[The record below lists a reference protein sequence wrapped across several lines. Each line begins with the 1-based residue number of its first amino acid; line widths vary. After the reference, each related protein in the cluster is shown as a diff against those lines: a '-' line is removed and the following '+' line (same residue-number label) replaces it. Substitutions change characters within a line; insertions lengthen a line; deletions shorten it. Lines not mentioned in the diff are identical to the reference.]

1 MDLLTMSLSAA
12 VMIAAIV
19 ILRALLIDRLPKT
32 TFLILWAV
40 VLLRLLVPVS
50 VPSAWSVY
58 SLLQPKQQSI
68 QTVQEESTVLPQVE
82 PVVSQPSAITTEPV
96 TPAVDSATGEAEE
109 ITATPARQESS
120 SPTVQQSTPTEQP
133 PQAEETKPAISL
145 PVEPSALIWGVGAAA
160 LGLYF
165 VVGYWRATREFD
177 MSLPVEHPFC
187 GEWLQRQK
195 EKMPLR
201 RQIRIRQFDRIGTP
215 LTYGVRRPTIL
226 LPNQTLEEQPK
237 TLTYILTHEYV
248 HIRRFDCVS
257 KLLLSAALC
266 LHWFN
271 PLVWVMYVLANRDLE
286 LSCDE
291 MVLRLLGIENRSAYA
306 MALLEME
313 EKRSGFGALYS
324 AFGKNAIEERIGA
337 IMKMKKRSLLSVV
350 MAVVLVFTLTACLAT
365 SPVEEETSAQTAEE
379 KNTIESETV
388 SVTSELTEKEKNQIG
403 WEYNR
408 KWQLADYIPYGFAY
422 NEETE
427 KWQYQGLDVH
437 AFLDPE
443 KDIHLINDEPGL
455 SFLATYDENGKLNIQ
470 RIDRETAG
478 KLYIEYFG
486 SPILYDNRIDLYKDN
501 PDTIFVGQWSEY
513 DKRSGA
519 DGYLEF
525 GLSLDM
531 ESNLVYNG
539 ELVRYFIDGVTYDF
553 HDGDCMLDR
562 DLADRQSELC
572 AYIYEYYNPEGT
584 VDLYAVYA
592 EQEREDSNP
601 RGLGNLIG
609 IKEFEPSVLEGKQF
623 QLVDI
628 KEREELNR
636 KVENL
641 SWDDMLEKLS
651 ALEAQGITY
660 ETIGEGIQMYYND
673 YPVTRLT
680 YTDGQMLDSFVF
692 TSVNPPEPNEA
703 SISMSVNVRPD
714 GEVRIK
720 EGMPFSGVLAR
731 YGEYGILY
739 DEEKGA
745 WVYRDQVIRYFIDGV
760 NGQFPLLLRDDG
772 EISLKVNYNANHYI
786 SGLETIPDEQAQ
798 ALWEQAEA
806 ADGQTEQTEST
817 EQPAQPAQTQQLAA
831 DTTTAAAPIA
841 PVKETTMVE
850 DVNHYG
856 DTNSRRYWA
865 QEGTPVT
872 CSVAGEVVA
881 SGWESGYGNRVQV
894 QDASGIIWT
903 YAHLKEISAQ
913 QGDQLQAGEQLGT
926 VGHTGNAGSP
936 TTYCLGLYAEKD
948 GQELNVAQ
956 LFARGEEISL

>member
-96 TPAVDSATGEAEE
+96 TPAVDSAAGEAEE
-109 ITATPARQESS
+109 ITTAPTQQPSAA
-120 SPTVQQSTPTEQP
+120 PTVQQSTPTEQP
-133 PQAEETKPAISL
+133 PQAEEKTKPAISL
-145 PVEPSALIWGVGAAA
+145 PVEPAALIWGVGAAA

-187 GEWLQRQK
+187 GEWLRRQK

-337 IMKMKKRSLLSVV
+337 IMKMKKRSLLSAV

-365 SPVEEETSAQTAEE
+365 SPVEEETSAQTA
-379 KNTIESETV
+379 SEIAW
-388 SVTSELTEKEKNQIG
+388 Q
-403 WEYNR
+403 YNR
-408 KWQLADYIPYGFAY
+408 ENLLWNYIPYGFEF
-422 NEETE
+422 NQERN
-427 KWQYQGLDVH
+427 KWQYQNVDVH
-437 AFLDPE
+437 YFLDE
-443 KDIHLINDEPGL
+443 KKG
-455 SFLATYDENGKLNIQ
+455 
-470 RIDRETAG
+470 
-478 KLYIEYFG
+478 IEYYTEESGISFRAVYLDDGRLILTQLNRQEADDLYFQGG
-486 SPILYDNRIDLYKDN
+486 SSPVRYDNRYDLYENDKDS
-501 PDTIFVGQWSEY
+501 IYVGQWEESVKQFRATRY
-513 DKRSGA
+513 VDFGMTMDTRSH
-519 DGYLEF
+519 L
-525 GLSLDM
+525 L
-531 ESNLVYNG
+531 YNG

-562 DLADRQSELC
+562 DLADRQSERC
-572 AYIYEYYNPEGT
+572 AYLYEYYNPEGT

-592 EQEREDSNP
+592 EQEREDSSP

-609 IKEFEPSVLEGKQF
+609 IEEFEPSVLEGKTFKTLDLQ
-623 QLVDI
+623 QRD
-628 KEREELNR
+628 EDTQNGRH
-636 KVENL
+636 L
-641 SWDDMLEKLS
+641 SWTLMVRKLD
-651 ALEAQGITY
+651 ALEEYGVTY
-660 ETIGEGIQMYYND
+660 EEVGEGIQMYYDGYLVNSLMYSDND
-673 YPVTRLT
+673 VPH
-680 YTDGQMLDSFVF
+680 YTF
-692 TSVNPPEPNEA
+692 TSVPQESA
-703 SISMSVNVRPD
+703 RRATLAINVD
-714 GEVRIK
+714 VSSSGEVEITNDWPLVGSIVQFRN
-720 EGMPFSGVLAR
+720 
-731 YGEYGILY
+731 YGIAY
-739 DEEKGA
+739 DKEKKA
-745 WVYRDQVIRYFIDGV
+745 WAYNGQIIKYFIDGV
-760 NGQFPLLLRDDG
+760 DGQFPFLLRDDG
-772 EISLKVNYNANHYI
+772 EINLKVNYDENHYI
-786 SGLETIPDEQAQ
+786 SGLEKISDEQAQ

-806 ADGQTEQTEST
+806 ADGQPVQTEST
-817 EQPAQPAQTQQLAA
+817 EQTAQTQQLAA

-850 DVNHYG
+850 DVNHAG

>member
-1 MDLLTMSLSAA
+1 MDLLTMSISAA

-58 SLLQPKQQSI
+58 SLLQPRQQAI

-96 TPAVDSATGEAEE
+96 TPAVDSAAGEAEE
-109 ITATPARQESS
+109 ITTAPTQQPSAA
-120 SPTVQQSTPTEQP
+120 PTVQQSTPTEQP
-133 PQAEETKPAISL
+133 PQAEEKTKPAISL

-187 GEWLQRQK
+187 GEWLRRQK

-215 LTYGVRRPTIL
+215 LTYGVRKPTIL

-257 KLLLSAALC
+257 KLLLSAALS

-365 SPVEEETSAQTAEE
+365 SPVEEETSAQTA
-379 KNTIESETV
+379 SEIAW
-388 SVTSELTEKEKNQIG
+388 Q
-403 WEYNR
+403 YNR
-408 KWQLADYIPYGFAY
+408 ENLLWNYIPYGFEF
-422 NEETE
+422 NQERN
-427 KWQYQGLDVH
+427 KWQYQNVDVH
-437 AFLDPE
+437 YFLDE
-443 KDIHLINDEPGL
+443 KKG
-455 SFLATYDENGKLNIQ
+455 
-470 RIDRETAG
+470 
-478 KLYIEYFG
+478 IEYYTEESGISFRAVYLDDGRLILTRLNRQEADDLYFQGG
-486 SPILYDNRIDLYKDN
+486 SSPVRYDNRYDLYENDKDS
-501 PDTIFVGQWSEY
+501 IYVGQWEESVKQFRATRY
-513 DKRSGA
+513 VDFGMTMDTRSH
-519 DGYLEF
+519 L
-525 GLSLDM
+525 L
-531 ESNLVYNG
+531 YNG

-562 DLADRQSELC
+562 DLADRQSERC
-572 AYIYEYYNPEGT
+572 AYLYEYYNPEGT

-592 EQEREDSNP
+592 EQEREDSSP

-609 IKEFEPSVLEGKQF
+609 IEEFEPSVLEGKTFKTLDLQ
-623 QLVDI
+623 QRD
-628 KEREELNR
+628 EDTQNGRH
-636 KVENL
+636 L
-641 SWDDMLEKLS
+641 SWTLMARKLD
-651 ALEAQGITY
+651 ALEEYGVTY
-660 ETIGEGIQMYYND
+660 EEVGEGIQMYYDGYLVNSLMYSDND
-673 YPVTRLT
+673 VPH
-680 YTDGQMLDSFVF
+680 YTF
-692 TSVNPPEPNEA
+692 TSVPQESA
-703 SISMSVNVRPD
+703 RRATLAINVD
-714 GEVRIK
+714 VSSSGEVEITNDWPLVGSIVQFRN
-720 EGMPFSGVLAR
+720 
-731 YGEYGILY
+731 YGIAY
-739 DEEKGA
+739 DKEKKA
-745 WVYRDQVIRYFIDGV
+745 WAYNGQIIKYFIDGV
-760 NGQFPLLLRDDG
+760 DGQFPFLLRDDG
-772 EISLKVNYNANHYI
+772 EINLKVNYDENHYI
-786 SGLETIPDEQAQ
+786 SGLEKISDEQAQ

-806 ADGQTEQTEST
+806 ADGQPVQTEST
-817 EQPAQPAQTQQLAA
+817 EQTAQTQQFAA

>member
-1 MDLLTMSLSAA
+1 MDLLTMSISAA

-58 SLLQPKQQSI
+58 SLLQPRQQAI

-96 TPAVDSATGEAEE
+96 TPAVDSAAGEAEE
-109 ITATPARQESS
+109 ITTAPTQQPSAA
-120 SPTVQQSTPTEQP
+120 PTVQQSTPTEQP
-133 PQAEETKPAISL
+133 PQAEEKTKPAISL
-145 PVEPSALIWGVGAAA
+145 PVSPAALIWGVGAAA

-165 VVGYWRATREFD
+165 AVGYWRATREFA

-187 GEWLQRQK
+187 GEWLRRQK
-195 EKMPLR
+195 ERMPLR
-201 RQIRIRQFDRIGTP
+201 RKIRIRQFDRIGTP

-337 IMKMKKRSLLSVV
+337 IMKMKKRSLLSAV

-365 SPVEEETSAQTAEE
+365 SPVEEETSAPAAEE
-379 KNTIESETV
+379 KNTIESETM
-388 SVTSELTEKEKNQIG
+388 SAISDLTEEEKNHIG

-408 KWQLADYIPYGFAY
+408 KWLLWDYTAYGFTY

-470 RIDRETAG
+470 RIDRKTAG

-584 VDLYAVYA
+584 VDLYTVYA

-628 KEREELNR
+628 EEREQR
-636 KVENL
+636 KQEEEVL
-641 SWDDMLEKLS
+641 SWDEKLEKLD
-651 ALEAQGITY
+651 ALKEYGVTY
-660 ETIGEGIQMYYND
+660 EKIDEGIQMHYQGYLVN
-673 YPVTRLT
+673 RLV
-680 YTDGQMLDSFVF
+680 YAGADVPHSFTL
-692 TSVNPPEPNEA
+692 TSVGVPMERRA
-703 SISMSVNVRPD
+703 SMSVYVD
-714 GEVRIK
+714 VFSSGEVKITNDWPLVGSIVQFRNY
-720 EGMPFSGVLAR
+720 GVA
-731 YGEYGILY
+731 Y
-739 DEEKGA
+739 DEEKNA
-745 WVYRDQVIRYFIDGV
+745 WAYNGQIIKYFIDGV
-760 NGQFPLLLRDDG
+760 DGQFPFLLRDDG
-772 EISLKVNYNANHYI
+772 EINLKVNYDENHYI
-786 SGLETIPDEQAQ
+786 SGLEKISDEQAQ

-806 ADGQTEQTEST
+806 ADSQTEQT
-817 EQPAQPAQTQQLAA
+817 AQPAQMQQPAA

>member
-96 TPAVDSATGEAEE
+96 TPAVDSTAGEAEE
-109 ITATPARQESS
+109 ITAAPARQESS

-133 PQAEETKPAISL
+133 PQAEEEKTKPAISL

-187 GEWLQRQK
+187 GEWLRRQK

-365 SPVEEETSAQTAEE
+365 SPVEEETSAPAAEE
-379 KNTIESETV
+379 KDIIESETV

-408 KWQLADYIPYGFAY
+408 KWLLWDYTAYGFTY

-443 KDIHLINDEPGL
+443 KDVHLINDEPGL

-584 VDLYAVYA
+584 VDLYTVYA

-641 SWDDMLEKLS
+641 SWDEMLEKLDS
-651 ALEAQGITY
+651 LEVQGITY
-660 ETIGEGIQMYYND
+660 ETIGEGIQMYYNG
-673 YPVTRLT
+673 YPVTQLT
-680 YTDGQMLDSFVF
+680 YRDNETLGYQTF
-692 TSVNPPEPNEA
+692 TSVNPPESTRA
-703 SISMSVNVRPD
+703 SVTVRVNVRSD
-714 GEVRIK
+714 GEVQIEQGKPGGAEMWKVDGRI
-720 EGMPFSGVLAR
+720 F
-731 YGEYGILY
+731 Y
-739 DEEKGA
+739 DEEQGI
-745 WVYRDQVIRYFIDGV
+745 WTYQDQVIRYFVNGV
-760 NGQFPLLLRDDG
+760 DGQFPTLLQEDG
-772 EISLKVNYNANHYI
+772 TVSVRVIYDENNYI
-786 SGLETIPDEQAQ
+786 SGLETIPNEQAQ

-806 ADGQTEQTEST
+806 ADGQPVQTEST
-817 EQPAQPAQTQQLAA
+817 EQTAQTQQLAA

>member
-58 SLLQPKQQSI
+58 SLLQPRQQAI

-96 TPAVDSATGEAEE
+96 TPAVDSAAGEAEE

-120 SPTVQQSTPTEQP
+120 SPTVQQSTPTEQQ
-133 PQAEETKPAISL
+133 PQAEEETKPAISL

-187 GEWLQRQK
+187 GEWLRRQK

-365 SPVEEETSAQTAEE
+365 SPVEEETSAQTA
-379 KNTIESETV
+379 SEIAW
-388 SVTSELTEKEKNQIG
+388 Q
-403 WEYNR
+403 YNR
-408 KWQLADYIPYGFAY
+408 ENLLWNYIPYGFEF
-422 NEETE
+422 NQERN
-427 KWQYQGLDVH
+427 KWQYQNVDVH
-437 AFLDPE
+437 YFLDE
-443 KDIHLINDEPGL
+443 KKG
-455 SFLATYDENGKLNIQ
+455 
-470 RIDRETAG
+470 
-478 KLYIEYFG
+478 IEYYTEESGISFRAVYLDDGRLILTQLNRQEADDLYFQGG
-486 SPILYDNRIDLYKDN
+486 SSPVRYDNRYDLYENDKDS
-501 PDTIFVGQWSEY
+501 IYVGQWEESVKQFRATRY
-513 DKRSGA
+513 VDFGMTMDTRSH
-519 DGYLEF
+519 L
-525 GLSLDM
+525 L
-531 ESNLVYNG
+531 YNG

-562 DLADRQSELC
+562 DLADRQSERC
-572 AYIYEYYNPEGT
+572 AYLYEYYNPEGT

-609 IKEFEPSVLEGKQF
+609 IEEFEPSVLEGKTFKMLDLQ
-623 QLVDI
+623 QRD
-628 KEREELNR
+628 EDTQNGRH
-636 KVENL
+636 L
-641 SWDDMLEKLS
+641 SWTLMVRKLD
-651 ALEAQGITY
+651 ALEEYGVTY
-660 ETIGEGIQMYYND
+660 EEVGEGIQMYYDGYLVNSLMYSDND
-673 YPVTRLT
+673 VPH
-680 YTDGQMLDSFVF
+680 YTF
-692 TSVNPPEPNEA
+692 TSVPQESA
-703 SISMSVNVRPD
+703 RRATLAINVD
-714 GEVRIK
+714 VSSSGEVEISNDWPLVGSIVQFRN
-720 EGMPFSGVLAR
+720 
-731 YGEYGILY
+731 YGIAY
-739 DEEKGA
+739 DKEKKA
-745 WVYRDQVIRYFIDGV
+745 WAYNGQIIKYFIDGV
-760 NGQFPLLLRDDG
+760 DGQFPFLLRDDG
-772 EISLKVNYNANHYI
+772 EINLKVNYDENHYI

-806 ADGQTEQTEST
+806 ADGQTGQTEPT
-817 EQPAQPAQTQQLAA
+817 VQPTQTQQLAT

>member
-96 TPAVDSATGEAEE
+96 TPAVDSAAGEAEE

-120 SPTVQQSTPTEQP
+120 SPTVQQSIPTEQP

-145 PVEPSALIWGVGAAA
+145 PVEPSALIWGIGAAA

-165 VVGYWRATREFD
+165 VVGYWRTTREFD

-365 SPVEEETSAQTAEE
+365 SPVEEETSAQTA
-379 KNTIESETV
+379 SEIAW
-388 SVTSELTEKEKNQIG
+388 Q
-403 WEYNR
+403 YNR
-408 KWQLADYIPYGFAY
+408 ENLLWNYIPYGFEF
-422 NEETE
+422 NQERN
-427 KWQYQGLDVH
+427 KWQYQNVDVH
-437 AFLDPE
+437 YFLDE
-443 KDIHLINDEPGL
+443 KKG
-455 SFLATYDENGKLNIQ
+455 
-470 RIDRETAG
+470 
-478 KLYIEYFG
+478 IEYYTEESGISFRAVYLDDGRLILTQLNRQEADDLYFQGG
-486 SPILYDNRIDLYKDN
+486 SSPVRYDNRYDLYENDKDS
-501 PDTIFVGQWSEY
+501 IYVGQWEESVKQFRATRY
-513 DKRSGA
+513 VDFGMTMDTRSH
-519 DGYLEF
+519 L
-525 GLSLDM
+525 L
-531 ESNLVYNG
+531 YNG

-562 DLADRQSELC
+562 DLADRQSERC
-572 AYIYEYYNPEGT
+572 AYLYEYYNPEGT

-592 EQEREDSNP
+592 EQEREDSSP

-609 IKEFEPSVLEGKQF
+609 IEEFEPSVLEGKTFKTLDLQ
-623 QLVDI
+623 QRD
-628 KEREELNR
+628 EDTQNGRH
-636 KVENL
+636 L
-641 SWDDMLEKLS
+641 SWTLMVRKLD
-651 ALEAQGITY
+651 ALEEYGVTY
-660 ETIGEGIQMYYND
+660 EEVGEGIQMYYDGYLVNSLMYSDND
-673 YPVTRLT
+673 VPH
-680 YTDGQMLDSFVF
+680 YTF
-692 TSVNPPEPNEA
+692 TSVPQESA
-703 SISMSVNVRPD
+703 RRATLAINVD
-714 GEVRIK
+714 VSSSGEVEISNDWPLVGSIVQFRNY
-720 EGMPFSGVLAR
+720 GVA
-731 YGEYGILY
+731 Y
-739 DEEKGA
+739 DEEKNA
-745 WVYRDQVIRYFIDGV
+745 WAYNGQIIKYFIDGV
-760 NGQFPLLLRDDG
+760 DGQFPFLLRDDG
-772 EISLKVNYNANHYI
+772 EINLKVNYDENHYI
-786 SGLETIPDEQAQ
+786 SGLEKISDEQAQ

-806 ADGQTEQTEST
+806 ADSQTEQT
-817 EQPAQPAQTQQLAA
+817 AQPAQMQQPAA

>member
-1 MDLLTMSLSAA
+1 MDLLTMSFSAA

-58 SLLQPKQQSI
+58 SLLQPRQQAI

-82 PVVSQPSAITTEPV
+82 PVVSQPSAITTEPAA
-96 TPAVDSATGEAEE
+96 PAVDSAAGEAEE
-109 ITATPARQESS
+109 ITTAPTQQPSAA
-120 SPTVQQSTPTEQP
+120 PTVQQSTPTEQP
-133 PQAEETKPAISL
+133 PQAEEKTKPAISL

-195 EKMPLR
+195 ERMPLR

-337 IMKMKKRSLLSVV
+337 IMKMKKRSLLSAV

-365 SPVEEETSAQTAEE
+365 SPVEEETSAQTA
-379 KNTIESETV
+379 SEIAW
-388 SVTSELTEKEKNQIG
+388 Q
-403 WEYNR
+403 YNR
-408 KWQLADYIPYGFAY
+408 ENLLWNYIPYGFEF
-422 NEETE
+422 NQERN
-427 KWQYQGLDVH
+427 KWQYQNVDVH
-437 AFLDPE
+437 YFLDE
-443 KDIHLINDEPGL
+443 KKG
-455 SFLATYDENGKLNIQ
+455 
-470 RIDRETAG
+470 
-478 KLYIEYFG
+478 IEYYTEESGISFRAVYLDDGRLILTQLNRQEADDLYFQGG
-486 SPILYDNRIDLYKDN
+486 SSPVRYDNRYDLYENDKDS
-501 PDTIFVGQWSEY
+501 IYVGQWEESVKQFRATRY
-513 DKRSGA
+513 VDFGMTMDTRSH
-519 DGYLEF
+519 L
-525 GLSLDM
+525 L
-531 ESNLVYNG
+531 YNG

-562 DLADRQSELC
+562 DLADRQSERC
-572 AYIYEYYNPEGT
+572 AYLYEYYNPEGT

-592 EQEREDSNP
+592 EQEREDSSP

-609 IKEFEPSVLEGKQF
+609 IEEFEPSVLEGKTFKTLDLQ
-623 QLVDI
+623 QRD
-628 KEREELNR
+628 EDTQNGRH
-636 KVENL
+636 L
-641 SWDDMLEKLS
+641 SWTLMVRKLD
-651 ALEAQGITY
+651 ALEEYGVTY
-660 ETIGEGIQMYYND
+660 EEVGEGIQMYYDGYLVNSLMYSDND
-673 YPVTRLT
+673 VPH
-680 YTDGQMLDSFVF
+680 YTF
-692 TSVNPPEPNEA
+692 TSVPQESA
-703 SISMSVNVRPD
+703 RRATLAINVD
-714 GEVRIK
+714 VSSSGEVEITNDWPLVGSIVQFRN
-720 EGMPFSGVLAR
+720 
-731 YGEYGILY
+731 YGIAY
-739 DEEKGA
+739 DKEKKA
-745 WVYRDQVIRYFIDGV
+745 WAYNGQIIKYFIDGV
-760 NGQFPLLLRDDG
+760 DGQFPFLLRDDG
-772 EISLKVNYNANHYI
+772 EINLKVNYDENHYI
-786 SGLETIPDEQAQ
+786 SGLEKISDEQAQ

-806 ADGQTEQTEST
+806 ADGQPVQTEST
-817 EQPAQPAQTQQLAA
+817 EQTAQTQQLAA

-850 DVNHYG
+850 DVNHAG

>member
-58 SLLQPKQQSI
+58 SLLQPKQQAI

-96 TPAVDSATGEAEE
+96 TPAVDSAAGEAEE

-120 SPTVQQSTPTEQP
+120 SPTVQQSTPTEQQ
-133 PQAEETKPAISL
+133 PQAEEKTKPAISL
-145 PVEPSALIWGVGAAA
+145 PLEPSALIWGVGAAA

-165 VVGYWRATREFD
+165 VVGYWRTTREFD

-365 SPVEEETSAQTAEE
+365 SPVEEETSAQTA
-379 KNTIESETV
+379 SEIAW
-388 SVTSELTEKEKNQIG
+388 Q
-403 WEYNR
+403 YNR
-408 KWQLADYIPYGFAY
+408 ENLLWNYIPYGFEF
-422 NEETE
+422 NQERN
-427 KWQYQGLDVH
+427 KWQYQNVDVH
-437 AFLDPE
+437 YFLDE
-443 KDIHLINDEPGL
+443 KKG
-455 SFLATYDENGKLNIQ
+455 
-470 RIDRETAG
+470 
-478 KLYIEYFG
+478 IEYYTEESGISFRAVYLDDGRLILTQLNRQEADDLYFQGG
-486 SPILYDNRIDLYKDN
+486 SSPVRYDNRYDLYENDKDS
-501 PDTIFVGQWSEY
+501 IYVGQWEESVKQFRATRY
-513 DKRSGA
+513 VDFGMTMDTRSH
-519 DGYLEF
+519 L
-525 GLSLDM
+525 L
-531 ESNLVYNG
+531 YNG

-562 DLADRQSELC
+562 DLADRQSERC
-572 AYIYEYYNPEGT
+572 AFLYEYYNPEGT

-609 IKEFEPSVLEGKQF
+609 IEEFEPSVLEGKTFKTLDLQ
-623 QLVDI
+623 QRDEDTQNG
-628 KEREELNR
+628 KH
-636 KVENL
+636 L
-641 SWDDMLEKLS
+641 SWTLMVRKLD
-651 ALEAQGITY
+651 ALEEYGVTY
-660 ETIGEGIQMYYND
+660 EEVGEGIQMYYDGYLVNSLMYSDND
-673 YPVTRLT
+673 VPH
-680 YTDGQMLDSFVF
+680 YTF
-692 TSVNPPEPNEA
+692 TSVPQESA
-703 SISMSVNVRPD
+703 RRATLAINVD
-714 GEVRIK
+714 VSSGGEVEITNDWPLVGSIVQFRN
-720 EGMPFSGVLAR
+720 
-731 YGEYGILY
+731 YGIAY
-739 DEEKGA
+739 DKEKKA
-745 WVYRDQVIRYFIDGV
+745 WAYNGQIIKYFIDGV
-760 NGQFPLLLRDDG
+760 DGQFPFLLRDDG
-772 EISLKVNYNANHYI
+772 EINLKVNYDENHYI
-786 SGLETIPDEQAQ
+786 SGLEKIPDEQAQ

>member
-82 PVVSQPSAITTEPV
+82 PVVSQPSAITTEPAA
-96 TPAVDSATGEAEE
+96 PAVDSAAGEAEE

-133 PQAEETKPAISL
+133 PQAEEKTKPAISL

-365 SPVEEETSAQTAEE
+365 SPVEEETSAQTA
-379 KNTIESETV
+379 SEIAW
-388 SVTSELTEKEKNQIG
+388 Q
-403 WEYNR
+403 YNR
-408 KWQLADYIPYGFAY
+408 ENLLWDYIPYGFEF
-422 NEETE
+422 NQERN
-427 KWQYQGLDVH
+427 KWQYQNVDVH
-437 AFLDPE
+437 YFLDE
-443 KDIHLINDEPGL
+443 KKG
-455 SFLATYDENGKLNIQ
+455 
-470 RIDRETAG
+470 
-478 KLYIEYFG
+478 IEYYTEESGISFRAVYLDDG
-486 SPILYDNRIDLYKDN
+486 RLILTQLNRQEADDLYFQGRSSPVRYDNRYDLYENDKDS
-501 PDTIFVGQWSEY
+501 IYVGQWEESVKQFRATRY
-513 DKRSGA
+513 VDFGMTMDTRSH
-519 DGYLEF
+519 L
-525 GLSLDM
+525 L
-531 ESNLVYNG
+531 YNG

-562 DLADRQSELC
+562 DLADRQSERC
-572 AYIYEYYNPEGT
+572 AYLYEYYNPEGT

-592 EQEREDSNP
+592 EQEREDSSP

-609 IKEFEPSVLEGKQF
+609 IEEFEPSVLEGKTFKTLDLQ
-623 QLVDI
+623 QRD
-628 KEREELNR
+628 EDTQNGRH
-636 KVENL
+636 L
-641 SWDDMLEKLS
+641 SWTLMARKLD
-651 ALEAQGITY
+651 ALEEYGVTY
-660 ETIGEGIQMYYND
+660 EEVGEGIQMYYDGYLVNSLMYSDND
-673 YPVTRLT
+673 VPH
-680 YTDGQMLDSFVF
+680 YTF
-692 TSVNPPEPNEA
+692 TSVPQESA
-703 SISMSVNVRPD
+703 RRATLAINVD
-714 GEVRIK
+714 VSSSGEVEITNDWPLVGSIVQFRN
-720 EGMPFSGVLAR
+720 
-731 YGEYGILY
+731 YGIAY
-739 DEEKGA
+739 DKEKKA
-745 WVYRDQVIRYFIDGV
+745 WAYNGQIIKYFIDGV
-760 NGQFPLLLRDDG
+760 DGQFPFLLRDDG
-772 EISLKVNYNANHYI
+772 EINLKVNYDENHYI
-786 SGLETIPDEQAQ
+786 SGLEKISNEQAQ

>member
-32 TFLILWAV
+32 TFLIFWAV

-58 SLLQPKQQSI
+58 SLLQPRQQAI

-96 TPAVDSATGEAEE
+96 TPAVDSAAGEAEE

-133 PQAEETKPAISL
+133 PQAEEETKPAISL

-187 GEWLQRQK
+187 GEWLRRQK

-215 LTYGVRRPTIL
+215 LTYGVRKPTIL

-365 SPVEEETSAQTAEE
+365 SPVEEETSAQTA
-379 KNTIESETV
+379 SEIAW
-388 SVTSELTEKEKNQIG
+388 Q
-403 WEYNR
+403 YNR
-408 KWQLADYIPYGFAY
+408 ENLLWDYIPYGFEF
-422 NEETE
+422 NQERN
-427 KWQYQGLDVH
+427 KWQYQNVDVH
-437 AFLDPE
+437 YFLDE
-443 KDIHLINDEPGL
+443 KKG
-455 SFLATYDENGKLNIQ
+455 
-470 RIDRETAG
+470 
-478 KLYIEYFG
+478 IEYYTEESGISFRAVYLDDG
-486 SPILYDNRIDLYKDN
+486 RLILTQLNRQEADDLYFQGRSSPVRYDNRYDLYENDKDS
-501 PDTIFVGQWSEY
+501 IYVGQWEESVKQFRATRY
-513 DKRSGA
+513 VDFGMTMDTRSH
-519 DGYLEF
+519 L
-525 GLSLDM
+525 L
-531 ESNLVYNG
+531 YNG

-562 DLADRQSELC
+562 DLADRQSERC
-572 AYIYEYYNPEGT
+572 AYLYEYYNPEGT

-592 EQEREDSNP
+592 EQEREDSSP

-609 IKEFEPSVLEGKQF
+609 IEEFEPSVLEGKTFKTLDLQ
-623 QLVDI
+623 QRD
-628 KEREELNR
+628 EDTQNGRH
-636 KVENL
+636 L
-641 SWDDMLEKLS
+641 SWTLMARKLD
-651 ALEAQGITY
+651 ALEEYGVTY
-660 ETIGEGIQMYYND
+660 EEVGEGIQMYYDGYLVNSLMYSDND
-673 YPVTRLT
+673 VPH
-680 YTDGQMLDSFVF
+680 YTF
-692 TSVNPPEPNEA
+692 TSVPQESA
-703 SISMSVNVRPD
+703 RRATLAINVD
-714 GEVRIK
+714 VSSSGEVEITNDWPLVGSIVQFRN
-720 EGMPFSGVLAR
+720 
-731 YGEYGILY
+731 YGIAY
-739 DEEKGA
+739 DKEKKA
-745 WVYRDQVIRYFIDGV
+745 WAYNGQIIKYFIDGV
-760 NGQFPLLLRDDG
+760 DGQFPFLLRDDG
-772 EISLKVNYNANHYI
+772 EINLKVNYDENHYI
-786 SGLETIPDEQAQ
+786 SGLEKISDEQAQ

-806 ADGQTEQTEST
+806 ADGQPVQTEST
-817 EQPAQPAQTQQLAA
+817 EQTAQTQQFAA

-850 DVNHYG
+850 DVSHAG

-894 QDASGIIWT
+894 QDASGITWT

>member
-96 TPAVDSATGEAEE
+96 TPAVDSAAGEAEE

-120 SPTVQQSTPTEQP
+120 SPTVQQSIPTEQP

-145 PVEPSALIWGVGAAA
+145 PVEPSALIWGIGAAA

-165 VVGYWRATREFD
+165 VVGYWRTTREFD

-350 MAVVLVFTLTACLAT
+350 MAVVLVFTMTACLAT
-365 SPVEEETSAQTAEE
+365 SPVEEETSAQTA
-379 KNTIESETV
+379 SEIAW
-388 SVTSELTEKEKNQIG
+388 Q
-403 WEYNR
+403 YNR
-408 KWQLADYIPYGFAY
+408 ENLLWNYIPYGFEF
-422 NEETE
+422 NQERN
-427 KWQYQGLDVH
+427 KWQYQNVDVH
-437 AFLDPE
+437 YFLDE
-443 KDIHLINDEPGL
+443 KKG
-455 SFLATYDENGKLNIQ
+455 
-470 RIDRETAG
+470 
-478 KLYIEYFG
+478 IEYYTEESGISFRAVYLDDGRLILTQLNRQEADDLYFQGG
-486 SPILYDNRIDLYKDN
+486 SSPVRYDNRYDLYENDKDS
-501 PDTIFVGQWSEY
+501 IYVGQWEESVKQFRATRY
-513 DKRSGA
+513 VDFGMTMDTRSH
-519 DGYLEF
+519 L
-525 GLSLDM
+525 L
-531 ESNLVYNG
+531 YNG

-562 DLADRQSELC
+562 DLADRQSERC
-572 AYIYEYYNPEGT
+572 AYLYEYYNPEGT

-592 EQEREDSNP
+592 EQEREDSSP

-609 IKEFEPSVLEGKQF
+609 IEEFEPSVLEGKTFKTLDLQ
-623 QLVDI
+623 QRD
-628 KEREELNR
+628 EDTQNGRH
-636 KVENL
+636 L
-641 SWDDMLEKLS
+641 SWTLMVRKLD
-651 ALEAQGITY
+651 ALEEYGVTY
-660 ETIGEGIQMYYND
+660 EEVGEGIQMYYDGYLVNSLMYSDND
-673 YPVTRLT
+673 VPH
-680 YTDGQMLDSFVF
+680 YTF
-692 TSVNPPEPNEA
+692 TSVPQESA
-703 SISMSVNVRPD
+703 RRATLAINVD
-714 GEVRIK
+714 VSSSGEVEITNDWPLVGSIVQFRN
-720 EGMPFSGVLAR
+720 
-731 YGEYGILY
+731 YGIAY
-739 DEEKGA
+739 DKEQKA
-745 WVYRDQVIRYFIDGV
+745 WAYNGQIIKYFIDGV
-760 NGQFPLLLRDDG
+760 DGQFPFLLRDDG
-772 EISLKVNYNANHYI
+772 EINLKVNYDENHYI
-786 SGLETIPDEQAQ
+786 SGLEKISDEQAQ

-806 ADGQTEQTEST
+806 ADSQTGQTEPTV
-817 EQPAQPAQTQQLAA
+817 QPTQTQQLAT

-894 QDASGIIWT
+894 QDASGITWT

>member
-82 PVVSQPSAITTEPV
+82 PVVSQPSAITTEPAA
-96 TPAVDSATGEAEE
+96 PAVDSAAGEAEE

-120 SPTVQQSTPTEQP
+120 SPTVQQSIPTEQP

-337 IMKMKKRSLLSVV
+337 IMKMKKRSLLSAV
-350 MAVVLVFTLTACLAT
+350 MAVVLVFTMTACLAT
-365 SPVEEETSAQTAEE
+365 SPVEEETSAQTAEG

-388 SVTSELTEKEKNQIG
+388 SVTSDLTEEEKNHIG

-408 KWQLADYIPYGFAY
+408 KWLLWDYTAYGFTY

-572 AYIYEYYNPEGT
+572 AYIYEY
-584 VDLYAVYA
+584 
-592 EQEREDSNP
+592 
-601 RGLGNLIG
+601 
-609 IKEFEPSVLEGKQF
+609 
-623 QLVDI
+623 
-628 KEREELNR
+628 
-636 KVENL
+636 
-641 SWDDMLEKLS
+641 
-651 ALEAQGITY
+651 
-660 ETIGEGIQMYYND
+660 
-673 YPVTRLT
+673 
-680 YTDGQMLDSFVF
+680 
-692 TSVNPPEPNEA
+692 
-703 SISMSVNVRPD
+703 
-714 GEVRIK
+714 
-720 EGMPFSGVLAR
+720 
-731 YGEYGILY
+731 
-739 DEEKGA
+739 
-745 WVYRDQVIRYFIDGV
+745 
-760 NGQFPLLLRDDG
+760 
-772 EISLKVNYNANHYI
+772 
-786 SGLETIPDEQAQ
+786 
-798 ALWEQAEA
+798 
-806 ADGQTEQTEST
+806 
-817 EQPAQPAQTQQLAA
+817 
-831 DTTTAAAPIA
+831 
-841 PVKETTMVE
+841 
-850 DVNHYG
+850 
-856 DTNSRRYWA
+856 
-865 QEGTPVT
+865 
-872 CSVAGEVVA
+872 
-881 SGWESGYGNRVQV
+881 
-894 QDASGIIWT
+894 
-903 YAHLKEISAQ
+903 
-913 QGDQLQAGEQLGT
+913 
-926 VGHTGNAGSP
+926 
-936 TTYCLGLYAEKD
+936 
-948 GQELNVAQ
+948 
-956 LFARGEEISL
+956 

>member
-1 MDLLTMSLSAA
+1 MDLLTMSISAA

-58 SLLQPKQQSI
+58 SLLQPRQQAI

-96 TPAVDSATGEAEE
+96 TPAVDSAAGEAEE

-120 SPTVQQSTPTEQP
+120 SPTVQQSIPTEQQL
-133 PQAEETKPAISL
+133 QAEEEKTKPAISL
-145 PVEPSALIWGVGAAA
+145 PVSPAALIWGVGAAA

-187 GEWLQRQK
+187 GEWLRRQK

-215 LTYGVRRPTIL
+215 LTYGVRKPTIL

-306 MALLEME
+306 MTLLEME

-350 MAVVLVFTLTACLAT
+350 MAVVLVFTLAACLAT
-365 SPVEEETSAQTAEE
+365 SPVEEETSAQTA
-379 KNTIESETV
+379 SEIAW
-388 SVTSELTEKEKNQIG
+388 Q
-403 WEYNR
+403 YNR
-408 KWQLADYIPYGFAY
+408 ENLLWNYIPYGFEF
-422 NEETE
+422 NQERN
-427 KWQYQGLDVH
+427 KWQYQNVDVH
-437 AFLDPE
+437 YFLDE
-443 KDIHLINDEPGL
+443 KKG
-455 SFLATYDENGKLNIQ
+455 
-470 RIDRETAG
+470 
-478 KLYIEYFG
+478 IEYYTEESGISFRAVYLDDGRLILTQLNRQEADDLYFQGG
-486 SPILYDNRIDLYKDN
+486 SSPVRYDNRYDLYENDKDS
-501 PDTIFVGQWSEY
+501 IYVGQWEESVKQFRATRY
-513 DKRSGA
+513 VDFGMTMDTRSH
-519 DGYLEF
+519 L
-525 GLSLDM
+525 L
-531 ESNLVYNG
+531 YNG

-562 DLADRQSELC
+562 DLADRQSERC
-572 AYIYEYYNPEGT
+572 AYLYEYYNPEGT

-592 EQEREDSNP
+592 EQEREDSSP

-609 IKEFEPSVLEGKQF
+609 IEEFEPSVLEGKTFKTLDLQ
-623 QLVDI
+623 QRD
-628 KEREELNR
+628 EDTQNGRH
-636 KVENL
+636 L
-641 SWDDMLEKLS
+641 SWTLMVRKLD
-651 ALEAQGITY
+651 ALEEYGVTY
-660 ETIGEGIQMYYND
+660 EEVGEGIQMYYDGYLVNSLMYSDND
-673 YPVTRLT
+673 VPH
-680 YTDGQMLDSFVF
+680 YTF
-692 TSVNPPEPNEA
+692 TSVPQESA
-703 SISMSVNVRPD
+703 RRATLAINVD
-714 GEVRIK
+714 VSSSGEVEITNDWPLVGSIVQFRN
-720 EGMPFSGVLAR
+720 
-731 YGEYGILY
+731 YGIAY
-739 DEEKGA
+739 DKEKKA
-745 WVYRDQVIRYFIDGV
+745 WAYNGQIIKYFIDGV
-760 NGQFPLLLRDDG
+760 DGQFPFLLRDDG
-772 EISLKVNYNANHYI
+772 EINLKVNYDENHYV
-786 SGLETIPDEQAQ
+786 SGLEKISDEQAQ

-806 ADGQTEQTEST
+806 ADGQPVQTEST
-817 EQPAQPAQTQQLAA
+817 EQPVQTQQLAT

-850 DVNHYG
+850 DVSHAG

>member
-96 TPAVDSATGEAEE
+96 TPAVDSAAGEAEE
-109 ITATPARQESS
+109 ITTAPTQQPSAA
-120 SPTVQQSTPTEQP
+120 PTVQQSTPTEQP
-133 PQAEETKPAISL
+133 PQAEEETKPAISL

-187 GEWLQRQK
+187 GEWLRRQK

-337 IMKMKKRSLLSVV
+337 IMKMKKRSLLSAV

-365 SPVEEETSAQTAEE
+365 SPVEEETSAQTA
-379 KNTIESETV
+379 SEIAW
-388 SVTSELTEKEKNQIG
+388 Q
-403 WEYNR
+403 YNR
-408 KWQLADYIPYGFAY
+408 ENLLWNYIPYGFEF
-422 NEETE
+422 NQERN
-427 KWQYQGLDVH
+427 KWQYQNVDVH
-437 AFLDPE
+437 YFLDE
-443 KDIHLINDEPGL
+443 KKG
-455 SFLATYDENGKLNIQ
+455 
-470 RIDRETAG
+470 
-478 KLYIEYFG
+478 IEYYTEESGISFRAVYLDDGRLILTQLNRQEADDLYFQGG
-486 SPILYDNRIDLYKDN
+486 SSPVRYDNRYDLYENDKDS
-501 PDTIFVGQWSEY
+501 IYVGQWEESVKQFRATRY
-513 DKRSGA
+513 VDFGMTMDTRSH
-519 DGYLEF
+519 L
-525 GLSLDM
+525 L
-531 ESNLVYNG
+531 YNG

-562 DLADRQSELC
+562 DLADRQSERC
-572 AYIYEYYNPEGT
+572 AYLYEYYNPEGT

-592 EQEREDSNP
+592 EQEREDSSP

-609 IKEFEPSVLEGKQF
+609 IEEFEPSVLEGKTFKTLDLQ
-623 QLVDI
+623 QRD
-628 KEREELNR
+628 EDTQNGRH
-636 KVENL
+636 L
-641 SWDDMLEKLS
+641 SWTLMVRKLD
-651 ALEAQGITY
+651 ALEEYGVTY
-660 ETIGEGIQMYYND
+660 EEVGEGIQMYYDGYLVNSLMYSDND
-673 YPVTRLT
+673 VPH
-680 YTDGQMLDSFVF
+680 YTF
-692 TSVNPPEPNEA
+692 TSVPQESA
-703 SISMSVNVRPD
+703 RRATLAINVD
-714 GEVRIK
+714 VSSSGEVEITNDWPLVGSIVQFRN
-720 EGMPFSGVLAR
+720 
-731 YGEYGILY
+731 YGIAY
-739 DEEKGA
+739 DKEKKA
-745 WVYRDQVIRYFIDGV
+745 WAYNGQIIKYFIDGV
-760 NGQFPLLLRDDG
+760 DGQFPFLLRDDG
-772 EISLKVNYNANHYI
+772 EINLKVNYDENHYI
-786 SGLETIPDEQAQ
+786 SGLEKISDEQAQ

-806 ADGQTEQTEST
+806 ADGQPVQTEST
-817 EQPAQPAQTQQLAA
+817 EQTAQTQQLAA

-850 DVNHYG
+850 DVNHAG

>member
-1 MDLLTMSLSAA
+1 MDLLTMSISAA

-58 SLLQPKQQSI
+58 SLLQPRQQAI

-96 TPAVDSATGEAEE
+96 TPAVDSAAGEAEE
-109 ITATPARQESS
+109 IATAPTQQPSIT
-120 SPTVQQSTPTEQP
+120 PTVQQSTPTEQQL
-133 PQAEETKPAISL
+133 QAEEEKTKPAIFL

-187 GEWLQRQK
+187 GEWLRRQK

-365 SPVEEETSAQTAEE
+365 SPVEEETSAQTA
-379 KNTIESETV
+379 SEIAW
-388 SVTSELTEKEKNQIG
+388 Q
-403 WEYNR
+403 YNR
-408 KWQLADYIPYGFAY
+408 ENLLWNYIPYGFEF
-422 NEETE
+422 NQERN
-427 KWQYQGLDVH
+427 KWQYQNVDVH
-437 AFLDPE
+437 YFLDE
-443 KDIHLINDEPGL
+443 KKG
-455 SFLATYDENGKLNIQ
+455 
-470 RIDRETAG
+470 
-478 KLYIEYFG
+478 IEYYTEESGISFRAVYLDDGRLILTQLNRQEADDLYFQGG
-486 SPILYDNRIDLYKDN
+486 SSPVRYDNRYDLYENDKDS
-501 PDTIFVGQWSEY
+501 IYVGQWEESVKQFRATRY
-513 DKRSGA
+513 VDFGMTMDTRSH
-519 DGYLEF
+519 L
-525 GLSLDM
+525 L
-531 ESNLVYNG
+531 YNG

-562 DLADRQSELC
+562 DLADRQSERC
-572 AYIYEYYNPEGT
+572 AFLYEYYNPEGT

-592 EQEREDSNP
+592 EQEREDSSP

-609 IKEFEPSVLEGKQF
+609 IEEFEPSVLEGKTFKTLDLQ
-623 QLVDI
+623 QRD
-628 KEREELNR
+628 EDTQNGRH
-636 KVENL
+636 L
-641 SWDDMLEKLS
+641 SWTLMVRKLD
-651 ALEAQGITY
+651 ALEEYGVTY
-660 ETIGEGIQMYYND
+660 EEVGEGIQMYYDGYLVNSLMYSDND
-673 YPVTRLT
+673 VPH
-680 YTDGQMLDSFVF
+680 YTF
-692 TSVNPPEPNEA
+692 TSVPQESA
-703 SISMSVNVRPD
+703 RRATLAINVD
-714 GEVRIK
+714 VSSSGEVEISNDWPLVGSIVQFRN
-720 EGMPFSGVLAR
+720 
-731 YGEYGILY
+731 YGIAY
-739 DEEKGA
+739 DKEKKA
-745 WVYRDQVIRYFIDGV
+745 WAYNGQIIKYFIDGV
-760 NGQFPLLLRDDG
+760 DGQFPFLLRDDG
-772 EISLKVNYNANHYI
+772 EINLKVNYDENHYI
-786 SGLETIPDEQAQ
+786 SGLETIPNEQAQ

-806 ADGQTEQTEST
+806 ADGQPVQTEST
-817 EQPAQPAQTQQLAA
+817 EQPAQTQQLAA

>member
-1 MDLLTMSLSAA
+1 MDLLTMSFSAA

-96 TPAVDSATGEAEE
+96 TPAVDSAAGEAEE
-109 ITATPARQESS
+109 ITATPAQQPSAA
-120 SPTVQQSTPTEQP
+120 PTVQQSTPTEQP
-133 PQAEETKPAISL
+133 PQAEEETKPAISL

-165 VVGYWRATREFD
+165 VVGYWRVTREFD

-187 GEWLQRQK
+187 GEWLRRQK

-337 IMKMKKRSLLSVV
+337 IMKMKKRSLLSAV

-365 SPVEEETSAQTAEE
+365 SPVEEETSAQTA
-379 KNTIESETV
+379 SEIAW
-388 SVTSELTEKEKNQIG
+388 Q
-403 WEYNR
+403 YNR
-408 KWQLADYIPYGFAY
+408 ENLLWNYIPYGFEF
-422 NEETE
+422 NQERN
-427 KWQYQGLDVH
+427 KWQYQNVDVH
-437 AFLDPE
+437 YFLDE
-443 KDIHLINDEPGL
+443 KKG
-455 SFLATYDENGKLNIQ
+455 
-470 RIDRETAG
+470 
-478 KLYIEYFG
+478 IEYYTEESGISFRAVYLDDGRLILTQLNRQEADDLYFQGG
-486 SPILYDNRIDLYKDN
+486 SSPVRYDNRYDLYENDKDS
-501 PDTIFVGQWSEY
+501 IYVGQWEESVKQFRATRY
-513 DKRSGA
+513 VDFGMTMDTRSH
-519 DGYLEF
+519 L
-525 GLSLDM
+525 L
-531 ESNLVYNG
+531 YNG

-562 DLADRQSELC
+562 DLADRQSERC
-572 AYIYEYYNPEGT
+572 AYLYEYYNPEGT

-592 EQEREDSNP
+592 EQEREDSSP

-609 IKEFEPSVLEGKQF
+609 IEEFEPSVLEGKTFKTLDLQ
-623 QLVDI
+623 QRD
-628 KEREELNR
+628 EDTQNGRH
-636 KVENL
+636 L
-641 SWDDMLEKLS
+641 SWTLMVRKLD
-651 ALEAQGITY
+651 ALEEYGVTY
-660 ETIGEGIQMYYND
+660 EEVGEGIQMYYDGYLVNSLMYSDND
-673 YPVTRLT
+673 VPH
-680 YTDGQMLDSFVF
+680 YTF
-692 TSVNPPEPNEA
+692 TSVPQESA
-703 SISMSVNVRPD
+703 RRATLAINVD
-714 GEVRIK
+714 VSSSGEVEITNDWPLVGSIVQFRN
-720 EGMPFSGVLAR
+720 
-731 YGEYGILY
+731 YGIAY
-739 DEEKGA
+739 DKEKKA
-745 WVYRDQVIRYFIDGV
+745 WAYNGQIIKYFIDGV
-760 NGQFPLLLRDDG
+760 DGQFPFLLRDDG
-772 EISLKVNYNANHYI
+772 EINLKVNYDENHYI

-806 ADGQTEQTEST
+806 ADSQTGQTEPTV
-817 EQPAQPAQTQQLAA
+817 QPTQTQQLAT

-850 DVNHYG
+850 DVNHAG

>member
-96 TPAVDSATGEAEE
+96 TPAVDSAAGEAEE

-120 SPTVQQSTPTEQP
+120 SPTVQQSIPTEQP

-145 PVEPSALIWGVGAAA
+145 PVEPSALIWGIGAAA

-165 VVGYWRATREFD
+165 VVGYWRTTREFD

-337 IMKMKKRSLLSVV
+337 IMKMKKRSLLSAV
-350 MAVVLVFTLTACLAT
+350 MAVVLVFTMTACLAT
-365 SPVEEETSAQTAEE
+365 SPVEEETSAQTAEG

-388 SVTSELTEKEKNQIG
+388 SVTSDLTEEEKNHIG

-408 KWQLADYIPYGFAY
+408 KWLLWDYTAYGFTY

-562 DLADRQSELC
+562 DLADRQSERC
-572 AYIYEYYNPEGT
+572 AFLYEYYNPEGT

-609 IKEFEPSVLEGKQF
+609 IEEFEPSVLEGKTFKTLDLQ
-623 QLVDI
+623 QRDEDTQNG
-628 KEREELNR
+628 KH
-636 KVENL
+636 L
-641 SWDDMLEKLS
+641 SWTLMVRKLD
-651 ALEAQGITY
+651 ALEEYGVTY
-660 ETIGEGIQMYYND
+660 EEVGEGIQMYYDGYLVNSLMYSDND
-673 YPVTRLT
+673 VPH
-680 YTDGQMLDSFVF
+680 YTF
-692 TSVNPPEPNEA
+692 TSVPQESA
-703 SISMSVNVRPD
+703 RRATLAINVD
-714 GEVRIK
+714 VSSGGEVEITNDWPLVGSIVQFRN
-720 EGMPFSGVLAR
+720 
-731 YGEYGILY
+731 YGIAY
-739 DEEKGA
+739 DKEKKA
-745 WVYRDQVIRYFIDGV
+745 WAYNGQIIKYFIDGV
-760 NGQFPLLLRDDG
+760 DGQFPFLLRDDG
-772 EISLKVNYNANHYI
+772 EINLKVNYDENHYI
-786 SGLETIPDEQAQ
+786 SGLEKISNEQAQ

-806 ADGQTEQTEST
+806 ADGQPVQTEST
-817 EQPAQPAQTQQLAA
+817 EQPVQTQQLAT

-850 DVNHYG
+850 DVSHAG

-881 SGWESGYGNRVQV
+881 SGWVSGYGNRVQV
-894 QDASGIIWT
+894 QDASGITWT

>member
-96 TPAVDSATGEAEE
+96 TPAVDSAAGEAEE

-120 SPTVQQSTPTEQP
+120 SPTVKQSTPTEQP
-133 PQAEETKPAISL
+133 PQAEEKTKPAISL
-145 PVEPSALIWGVGAAA
+145 PMEPLALIWGVGAAA

-165 VVGYWRATREFD
+165 AVSYWRATREFD

-187 GEWLQRQK
+187 GEWLRRQK

-337 IMKMKKRSLLSVV
+337 IMKMKKRSLLSAV

-365 SPVEEETSAQTAEE
+365 SPVEEETSAQTA
-379 KNTIESETV
+379 SEIAW
-388 SVTSELTEKEKNQIG
+388 Q
-403 WEYNR
+403 YNR
-408 KWQLADYIPYGFAY
+408 ENLLWNYIPYGFEF
-422 NEETE
+422 NQERN
-427 KWQYQGLDVH
+427 KWQYQNVDVH
-437 AFLDPE
+437 YFLDE
-443 KDIHLINDEPGL
+443 KKG
-455 SFLATYDENGKLNIQ
+455 
-470 RIDRETAG
+470 
-478 KLYIEYFG
+478 IEYYTEESGISFRAVYLDDGRLILTQLNRQEADDLYFQGG
-486 SPILYDNRIDLYKDN
+486 SSPVRYDNRYDLYENDKDS
-501 PDTIFVGQWSEY
+501 IYVGQWEESVKQFRATRY
-513 DKRSGA
+513 VDFGMTMDTRSH
-519 DGYLEF
+519 L
-525 GLSLDM
+525 L
-531 ESNLVYNG
+531 YNG

-562 DLADRQSELC
+562 DLADRQSERC
-572 AYIYEYYNPEGT
+572 AFLYEYYNPEGT

-609 IKEFEPSVLEGKQF
+609 IEEFEPSVLEGKTFKMLDLQ
-623 QLVDI
+623 QRD
-628 KEREELNR
+628 EDTQNGRH
-636 KVENL
+636 L
-641 SWDDMLEKLS
+641 SWTLMVRKLD
-651 ALEAQGITY
+651 ALEEYGVTY
-660 ETIGEGIQMYYND
+660 EEVGEGIQMYYDGYLVNSLMYSDND
-673 YPVTRLT
+673 VPH
-680 YTDGQMLDSFVF
+680 YTF
-692 TSVNPPEPNEA
+692 TSVPQESA
-703 SISMSVNVRPD
+703 RRATLAINVD
-714 GEVRIK
+714 VSSSGEVEISNDWPLVGSIVQFRN
-720 EGMPFSGVLAR
+720 
-731 YGEYGILY
+731 YGIAY
-739 DEEKGA
+739 DKEKKA
-745 WVYRDQVIRYFIDGV
+745 WAYNGQIIKYFIDGV
-760 NGQFPLLLRDDG
+760 DGQFPFLLRDDG
-772 EISLKVNYNANHYI
+772 EINLKVNYDENHYI
-786 SGLETIPDEQAQ
+786 SGLEIIPNEEAQ

-817 EQPAQPAQTQQLAA
+817 EQPVQTQQLAA

-850 DVNHYG
+850 DVSHAG

>member
-58 SLLQPKQQSI
+58 SLLQPRQQSI

-145 PVEPSALIWGVGAAA
+145 PVEPSALIWGIGAAT

-187 GEWLQRQK
+187 GEWLRRQK

-215 LTYGVRRPTIL
+215 LTYGVRKPTIL

-313 EKRSGFGALYS
+313 EKRSDFGALYS

-350 MAVVLVFTLTACLAT
+350 MAVVLVFTMTACLAT
-365 SPVEEETSAQTAEE
+365 SPVEEETSAQTAGE
-379 KNTIESETV
+379 KNTIESETM
-388 SVTSELTEKEKNQIG
+388 SAISDLTEKEKNHIG

-408 KWQLADYIPYGFAY
+408 KWLLADYIPYGFAY

-478 KLYIEYFG
+478 KLYSEYFG
-486 SPILYDNRIDLYKDN
+486 SPILHDCRVDLYRDN

-513 DKRSGA
+513 SKRFYANS
-519 DGYLEF
+519 YLEL
-525 GLSLDM
+525 GVSMDM
-531 ESNLVYNG
+531 ESNLIYNG
-539 ELVRYFIDGVTYDF
+539 ELVRYLVDGVTYDLYE
-553 HDGDCMLDR
+553 GSYTLDSN
-562 DLADRQSELC
+562 LADKQSQHC
-572 AYIYEYYNPEGT
+572 AYTYEYYNPQGK
-584 VDLYAVYA
+584 VDLYVVREEFA
-592 EQEREDSNP
+592 QEDVSP
-601 RGLGNLIG
+601 RGLGKRIAV
-609 IKEFEPSVLEGKQF
+609 KEFEPSVLEGKQF
-623 QLVDI
+623 QLIDI
-628 KEREELNR
+628 EEREELNR
-636 KVENL
+636 KAENL
-641 SWDDMLEKLS
+641 SWDDMLEKLDS
-651 ALEAQGITY
+651 LKAQGITY
-660 ETIGEGIQMYYND
+660 ETIGEGIQMYYNG

-680 YTDGQMLDSFVF
+680 YTDGQMVDPFVF
-692 TSVNPPEPNEA
+692 TSVNPPDPNKA

-714 GEVRIK
+714 GEVSIK
-720 EGMPFSGVLAR
+720 DGMPFSGDLAR

-745 WVYRDQVIRYFIDGV
+745 WTYRDQVIRYFIDGV

-772 EISLKVNYNANHYI
+772 EISLKVSYNANHYI
-786 SGLETIPDEQAQ
+786 SGLETIPNEQAQ

-817 EQPAQPAQTQQLAA
+817 EQPAQPAQTQQ
-831 DTTTAAAPIA
+831 
-841 PVKETTMVE
+841 
-850 DVNHYG
+850 
-856 DTNSRRYWA
+856 
-865 QEGTPVT
+865 Q
-872 CSVAGEVVA
+872 
-881 SGWESGYGNRVQV
+881 
-894 QDASGIIWT
+894 
-903 YAHLKEISAQ
+903 
-913 QGDQLQAGEQLGT
+913 
-926 VGHTGNAGSP
+926 
-936 TTYCLGLYAEKD
+936 
-948 GQELNVAQ
+948 
-956 LFARGEEISL
+956 EISL

>member
-96 TPAVDSATGEAEE
+96 TPAVDSAAGEAEE

-120 SPTVQQSTPTEQP
+120 SPTVQQSIPTEQP

-145 PVEPSALIWGVGAAA
+145 PVEPSALIWGIGAAA

-187 GEWLQRQK
+187 GEWLRRQK

-388 SVTSELTEKEKNQIG
+388 SVTSELTEKEKNHIG

-408 KWQLADYIPYGFAY
+408 KWLLWDYTAYGFTY

-443 KDIHLINDEPGL
+443 KDVHLFNNEPGL
-455 SFLATYDENGKLNIQ
+455 SFLATYDENEKLNIQ
-470 RIDRETAG
+470 QITKLTADE
-478 KLYIEYFG
+478 LYSEYFA
-486 SPILYDNRIDLYKDN
+486 SPVLYDNRIDLYKDN
-501 PDTIFVGQWSEY
+501 PDTIFVGQWSEFS
-513 DKRSGA
+513 KRFSA
-519 DGYLEF
+519 DRYLEF

-584 VDLYAVYA
+584 VDLYTVYA

-628 KEREELNR
+628 EEREQR
-636 KVENL
+636 KQEEEVL
-641 SWDDMLEKLS
+641 SWDEKLEKLD
-651 ALEAQGITY
+651 ALKEYGVTY
-660 ETIGEGIQMYYND
+660 EKIDEGIQMHYQGYLVN
-673 YPVTRLT
+673 RLV
-680 YTDGQMLDSFVF
+680 YAGADVPHSFTL
-692 TSVNPPEPNEA
+692 TSVGVPMERRA
-703 SISMSVNVRPD
+703 SMSVYVD
-714 GEVRIK
+714 VFSSGEVKITNDWPLVGSIVQFRNY
-720 EGMPFSGVLAR
+720 GVA
-731 YGEYGILY
+731 Y
-739 DEEKGA
+739 DEEKNA
-745 WVYRDQVIRYFIDGV
+745 WAYNGQIIKYFIDGV
-760 NGQFPLLLRDDG
+760 DGQFPFLLRDDG
-772 EISLKVNYNANHYI
+772 EINLKVNYDENHYI
-786 SGLETIPDEQAQ
+786 SGLEKISDEQAQ

-806 ADGQTEQTEST
+806 ADSQTEQT
-817 EQPAQPAQTQQLAA
+817 AQPAQMQQPAA

>member
-82 PVVSQPSAITTEPV
+82 PVLSQPSAITTEPV
-96 TPAVDSATGEAEE
+96 TPAVDSAAGEAEE

-120 SPTVQQSTPTEQP
+120 SPTVQQSIPTEQQL
-133 PQAEETKPAISL
+133 QAEEEKTKPAISL

-187 GEWLQRQK
+187 GEWLRRQK

-215 LTYGVRRPTIL
+215 LTYGVRKPTIL

-257 KLLLSAALC
+257 KLLLSAVLC

-365 SPVEEETSAQTAEE
+365 SPVEEETSAQTA
-379 KNTIESETV
+379 SEIAW
-388 SVTSELTEKEKNQIG
+388 Q
-403 WEYNR
+403 YNR
-408 KWQLADYIPYGFAY
+408 ENLLWNYIPYGFEF
-422 NEETE
+422 NQERN
-427 KWQYQGLDVH
+427 KWQYQNVDVH
-437 AFLDPE
+437 YFLDE
-443 KDIHLINDEPGL
+443 KKG
-455 SFLATYDENGKLNIQ
+455 
-470 RIDRETAG
+470 
-478 KLYIEYFG
+478 IEYYTEESGISFRAVYLDDGRLILTQLNRQEADDLYFQGG
-486 SPILYDNRIDLYKDN
+486 SSPVRYDNRYDLYENDKDS
-501 PDTIFVGQWSEY
+501 IYVGQWEESVKQFRATRY
-513 DKRSGA
+513 VDFGMTMDTRSH
-519 DGYLEF
+519 L
-525 GLSLDM
+525 L
-531 ESNLVYNG
+531 YNG

-562 DLADRQSELC
+562 DLADRQSERC
-572 AYIYEYYNPEGT
+572 AFLYEYYNPEGT

-592 EQEREDSNP
+592 EQEREDSSP

-609 IKEFEPSVLEGKQF
+609 IEEFEPSVLEGKTFKMLDLQ
-623 QLVDI
+623 QRD
-628 KEREELNR
+628 EDTQNGRH
-636 KVENL
+636 L
-641 SWDDMLEKLS
+641 SWTLMVRKLD
-651 ALEAQGITY
+651 ALEEYGVTY
-660 ETIGEGIQMYYND
+660 EEVGEGIQMYYDGYLVNSLMYSDND
-673 YPVTRLT
+673 VPH
-680 YTDGQMLDSFVF
+680 YTF
-692 TSVNPPEPNEA
+692 TSVPQESA
-703 SISMSVNVRPD
+703 RRATLAINVD
-714 GEVRIK
+714 VSSSGEVEISNDWPLVGSIVQFRN
-720 EGMPFSGVLAR
+720 
-731 YGEYGILY
+731 YGIAY
-739 DEEKGA
+739 DKEKKA
-745 WVYRDQVIRYFIDGV
+745 WAYNGQIIKYFIDGV
-760 NGQFPLLLRDDG
+760 DGQFPFLLRDDG
-772 EISLKVNYNANHYI
+772 EINLKVNYDENHYI
-786 SGLETIPDEQAQ
+786 SGLEIIPDEQAQ

-806 ADGQTEQTEST
+806 ADSQTGQTEPTV
-817 EQPAQPAQTQQLAA
+817 QPTQTQQLAT

-850 DVNHYG
+850 DVSHAG

>member
-1 MDLLTMSLSAA
+1 MDLLTMSISAA

-50 VPSAWSVY
+50 VPSVWSVY

-82 PVVSQPSAITTEPV
+82 PVVSQPSAITTEPAA
-96 TPAVDSATGEAEE
+96 PAVDSAAGEAEE

-133 PQAEETKPAISL
+133 PQAEEKTKPAISL

-337 IMKMKKRSLLSVV
+337 IMKMKKRSLLSAV

-365 SPVEEETSAQTAEE
+365 SPVEEETSAQTA
-379 KNTIESETV
+379 SEIAW
-388 SVTSELTEKEKNQIG
+388 Q
-403 WEYNR
+403 YNR
-408 KWQLADYIPYGFAY
+408 ENLLWNYIPYGFEF
-422 NEETE
+422 NQERN
-427 KWQYQGLDVH
+427 KWQYQNVDVH
-437 AFLDPE
+437 YFLDE
-443 KDIHLINDEPGL
+443 KKG
-455 SFLATYDENGKLNIQ
+455 
-470 RIDRETAG
+470 
-478 KLYIEYFG
+478 IEYYTEESGISFRAVYLDDGRLILTQLNRQEADDLYFQGG
-486 SPILYDNRIDLYKDN
+486 SSPVRYDNRYDLYENDKDS
-501 PDTIFVGQWSEY
+501 IYVGQWEESVKQFRATRY
-513 DKRSGA
+513 VDFGMTMDTRSH
-519 DGYLEF
+519 L
-525 GLSLDM
+525 L
-531 ESNLVYNG
+531 YNG

-562 DLADRQSELC
+562 DLADRQSERC
-572 AYIYEYYNPEGT
+572 AFLYEYYNPEGT

-592 EQEREDSNP
+592 EQEREDSSP

-609 IKEFEPSVLEGKQF
+609 IEEFEPSVLEGKTFKTLDLQ
-623 QLVDI
+623 QRD
-628 KEREELNR
+628 EDTQNGRH
-636 KVENL
+636 L
-641 SWDDMLEKLS
+641 SWTLMARKLD
-651 ALEAQGITY
+651 ALEEYGVTY
-660 ETIGEGIQMYYND
+660 EEVGEGIQMYYDGYLVNSLMYSDND
-673 YPVTRLT
+673 VPH
-680 YTDGQMLDSFVF
+680 YTF
-692 TSVNPPEPNEA
+692 TSVPQESA
-703 SISMSVNVRPD
+703 RRATLAINVD
-714 GEVRIK
+714 VSSSGEVEITNDWPLVGSIVQFRN
-720 EGMPFSGVLAR
+720 
-731 YGEYGILY
+731 YGIAY
-739 DEEKGA
+739 DKEKKA
-745 WVYRDQVIRYFIDGV
+745 WAYNGQIIKYFIDGV
-760 NGQFPLLLRDDG
+760 DGQFPFLLRDDG
-772 EISLKVNYNANHYI
+772 EINLKVNYDENHYI
-786 SGLETIPDEQAQ
+786 SGLEKISDEQAQ

-806 ADGQTEQTEST
+806 ADGQPVQTEST
-817 EQPAQPAQTQQLAA
+817 EQTAQTQQLAA

>member
-1 MDLLTMSLSAA
+1 MDLLTMSISAA

-82 PVVSQPSAITTEPV
+82 PVVSQPSAITTEPAA
-96 TPAVDSATGEAEE
+96 PAVDSAAGEAEE
-109 ITATPARQESS
+109 ITTAPTQQPSAA
-120 SPTVQQSTPTEQP
+120 PTVQQSTPTEQP
-133 PQAEETKPAISL
+133 PQAEEKTKPAISL

-165 VVGYWRATREFD
+165 VVGYWLATREFD

-187 GEWLQRQK
+187 GEWLRRQK

-365 SPVEEETSAQTAEE
+365 SPVEEETSAQTA
-379 KNTIESETV
+379 SEIAW
-388 SVTSELTEKEKNQIG
+388 Q
-403 WEYNR
+403 YNR
-408 KWQLADYIPYGFAY
+408 ENLLWNYIPYGFEF
-422 NEETE
+422 NQERN
-427 KWQYQGLDVH
+427 KWQYQNVDVH
-437 AFLDPE
+437 YFLDE
-443 KDIHLINDEPGL
+443 KKG
-455 SFLATYDENGKLNIQ
+455 
-470 RIDRETAG
+470 
-478 KLYIEYFG
+478 IEYYTEESGISFRAVYLDDGRLILTQLNRQEADDLYFQGG
-486 SPILYDNRIDLYKDN
+486 SSPVRYDNRYDLYENDKDS
-501 PDTIFVGQWSEY
+501 IYVGQWEESVKQFRATRY
-513 DKRSGA
+513 VDFGMTMDTRSH
-519 DGYLEF
+519 L
-525 GLSLDM
+525 L
-531 ESNLVYNG
+531 YNG

-562 DLADRQSELC
+562 DLADRQSERC
-572 AYIYEYYNPEGT
+572 AFLYEYYNPEGT

-592 EQEREDSNP
+592 EQEREDSSP

-609 IKEFEPSVLEGKQF
+609 IEEFEPSVLEGKTFKTLDLQ
-623 QLVDI
+623 QRD
-628 KEREELNR
+628 EDTQNGRH
-636 KVENL
+636 L
-641 SWDDMLEKLS
+641 SWTLMVRKLD
-651 ALEAQGITY
+651 ALEEYGVTY
-660 ETIGEGIQMYYND
+660 EEVGEGIQMYYDGYLVNSLMYSDND
-673 YPVTRLT
+673 VPH
-680 YTDGQMLDSFVF
+680 YTF
-692 TSVNPPEPNEA
+692 TSVPQESA
-703 SISMSVNVRPD
+703 RRATLAINVD
-714 GEVRIK
+714 VSSSGEVEISNDWPLVGSIVQFRN
-720 EGMPFSGVLAR
+720 
-731 YGEYGILY
+731 YGIAY
-739 DEEKGA
+739 DKEKKA
-745 WVYRDQVIRYFIDGV
+745 WAYNGQIIKYFIDGV
-760 NGQFPLLLRDDG
+760 DGQFPFLLRDDG
-772 EISLKVNYNANHYI
+772 EINLKVNYDENHYI
-786 SGLETIPDEQAQ
+786 SGLETIPNEQAQ

-806 ADGQTEQTEST
+806 ADGQPVQTEST
-817 EQPAQPAQTQQLAA
+817 EQPVQTQQLAT

-894 QDASGIIWT
+894 QDASGITWT

>member
-1 MDLLTMSLSAA
+1 MDLLTMSISAA

-32 TFLILWAV
+32 TFLILWSV

-96 TPAVDSATGEAEE
+96 TPAVDSAAGEAEE

-120 SPTVQQSTPTEQP
+120 SPTVQQSTPTEQQ
-133 PQAEETKPAISL
+133 PQAEEETKPAISL

-187 GEWLQRQK
+187 GEWLRRQK

-350 MAVVLVFTLTACLAT
+350 MAVVLVFTLAACLAT
-365 SPVEEETSAQTAEE
+365 SPVEEETSAQTA
-379 KNTIESETV
+379 SEIAW
-388 SVTSELTEKEKNQIG
+388 Q
-403 WEYNR
+403 YNR
-408 KWQLADYIPYGFAY
+408 ENLLWNYIPYGFEF
-422 NEETE
+422 NQERN
-427 KWQYQGLDVH
+427 KWQYQNVDVH
-437 AFLDPE
+437 YFLDE
-443 KDIHLINDEPGL
+443 KKG
-455 SFLATYDENGKLNIQ
+455 
-470 RIDRETAG
+470 
-478 KLYIEYFG
+478 IEYYTEESGISFRAVYLDDGRLILTQLNRQEADDLYFQGG
-486 SPILYDNRIDLYKDN
+486 SSPVRYDNRYDLYENDKDS
-501 PDTIFVGQWSEY
+501 IYVGQWEESVKQFRATRY
-513 DKRSGA
+513 VDFGMTMDTRSH
-519 DGYLEF
+519 L
-525 GLSLDM
+525 L
-531 ESNLVYNG
+531 YNG

-562 DLADRQSELC
+562 DLADRQSERC
-572 AYIYEYYNPEGT
+572 AYLYEYYNPEGT

-592 EQEREDSNP
+592 EQEREDSSP

-609 IKEFEPSVLEGKQF
+609 IEEFEPSVLEGKTFKTLDLQ
-623 QLVDI
+623 QRD
-628 KEREELNR
+628 EDTQNGRH
-636 KVENL
+636 L
-641 SWDDMLEKLS
+641 SWTLMVRKLD
-651 ALEAQGITY
+651 ALEEYGVTY
-660 ETIGEGIQMYYND
+660 EEVGEGIQMYYDGYLVNSLMYSDND
-673 YPVTRLT
+673 VPH
-680 YTDGQMLDSFVF
+680 YTF
-692 TSVNPPEPNEA
+692 TSVPQESA
-703 SISMSVNVRPD
+703 RRATLAINVD
-714 GEVRIK
+714 VSSSGEVEITNDWPLVGSIVQFRN
-720 EGMPFSGVLAR
+720 
-731 YGEYGILY
+731 YGIAY
-739 DEEKGA
+739 DKEKKA
-745 WVYRDQVIRYFIDGV
+745 WAYNGQIIKYFIDGV
-760 NGQFPLLLRDDG
+760 DGQFPFLLRDDG
-772 EISLKVNYNANHYI
+772 EINLKVNYDENHYI
-786 SGLETIPDEQAQ
+786 SGLEKIPDEQAQ

>member
-365 SPVEEETSAQTAEE
+365 SPVEEETSAQTA
-379 KNTIESETV
+379 SEIAW
-388 SVTSELTEKEKNQIG
+388 Q
-403 WEYNR
+403 YNR
-408 KWQLADYIPYGFAY
+408 ENLLWNYIPYGFEF
-422 NEETE
+422 NQERN
-427 KWQYQGLDVH
+427 KWQYQNVDVH
-437 AFLDPE
+437 YFLDE
-443 KDIHLINDEPGL
+443 KKG
-455 SFLATYDENGKLNIQ
+455 
-470 RIDRETAG
+470 
-478 KLYIEYFG
+478 IEYYTEESGISFRAVYLDDGRLILTRLNRQEADDLYFQGG
-486 SPILYDNRIDLYKDN
+486 SSPVRYDNRYDLYENDKDS
-501 PDTIFVGQWSEY
+501 IYVGQWEESVKQFRATRY
-513 DKRSGA
+513 VDFGMTMDTRSH
-519 DGYLEF
+519 L
-525 GLSLDM
+525 L
-531 ESNLVYNG
+531 YNG

-562 DLADRQSELC
+562 DLADRQSERC
-572 AYIYEYYNPEGT
+572 AYLYEYYNPEGT

-592 EQEREDSNP
+592 EQEREDSSP

-609 IKEFEPSVLEGKQF
+609 IEEFEPSVLEGKTFKTLDLQ
-623 QLVDI
+623 QRD
-628 KEREELNR
+628 EDTQNGRH
-636 KVENL
+636 L
-641 SWDDMLEKLS
+641 SWTLMARKLD
-651 ALEAQGITY
+651 ALEEYGVTY
-660 ETIGEGIQMYYND
+660 EEVGEGIQMYYDGYLVNSLMYSDND
-673 YPVTRLT
+673 VPH
-680 YTDGQMLDSFVF
+680 YTF
-692 TSVNPPEPNEA
+692 TSVPQESA
-703 SISMSVNVRPD
+703 RRATLAINVD
-714 GEVRIK
+714 VSSSGEVEITNDWPLVGSIVQFRN
-720 EGMPFSGVLAR
+720 
-731 YGEYGILY
+731 YGIAY
-739 DEEKGA
+739 DKEKKA
-745 WVYRDQVIRYFIDGV
+745 WAYNGQIIKYFIDGV
-760 NGQFPLLLRDDG
+760 DGQFPFLLRDDG
-772 EISLKVNYNANHYI
+772 EINLKVNYDENHYI
-786 SGLETIPDEQAQ
+786 SGLEKISDEQAQ

-806 ADGQTEQTEST
+806 ADGQPVQTEST
-817 EQPAQPAQTQQLAA
+817 EQTAQTQQLAA

-865 QEGTPVT
+865 PEGAPVT

-894 QDASGIIWT
+894 QDASGITWT

>member
-1 MDLLTMSLSAA
+1 MDLLTMSISAA

-96 TPAVDSATGEAEE
+96 TPAVDSAAGEAEE
-109 ITATPARQESS
+109 ITAMPARQESS
-120 SPTVQQSTPTEQP
+120 SPTVQQSIPTEQQL
-133 PQAEETKPAISL
+133 QAEEETKPAISL

-165 VVGYWRATREFD
+165 VVGYWRVTREFD

-187 GEWLQRQK
+187 GEWLRRQK

-337 IMKMKKRSLLSVV
+337 IMKMKKRSLLSAV

-365 SPVEEETSAQTAEE
+365 SPVEEETSAQTA
-379 KNTIESETV
+379 SEIAW
-388 SVTSELTEKEKNQIG
+388 Q
-403 WEYNR
+403 YNR
-408 KWQLADYIPYGFAY
+408 ENLLWNYIPYGFEF
-422 NEETE
+422 NQERN
-427 KWQYQGLDVH
+427 KWQYQNVDVH
-437 AFLDPE
+437 YFLDE
-443 KDIHLINDEPGL
+443 KKG
-455 SFLATYDENGKLNIQ
+455 
-470 RIDRETAG
+470 
-478 KLYIEYFG
+478 IEYYTEESGISFRAVYLDDGRLILTQLNRQEADDLYFQGG
-486 SPILYDNRIDLYKDN
+486 SSPVRYDNRYDLYENDKDS
-501 PDTIFVGQWSEY
+501 IYVGQWEESVKQFRATRY
-513 DKRSGA
+513 VDFGMTMDTRSH
-519 DGYLEF
+519 L
-525 GLSLDM
+525 L
-531 ESNLVYNG
+531 YNG

-562 DLADRQSELC
+562 DLADRQSERC
-572 AYIYEYYNPEGT
+572 AYLYEYYNPEGT

-592 EQEREDSNP
+592 EQEREDSSP

-609 IKEFEPSVLEGKQF
+609 IEEFEPSVLEGKTFKTLDLQ
-623 QLVDI
+623 QRD
-628 KEREELNR
+628 EDTQNGRH
-636 KVENL
+636 L
-641 SWDDMLEKLS
+641 SWTLMVRKLD
-651 ALEAQGITY
+651 ALEEYGVTY
-660 ETIGEGIQMYYND
+660 EEVGEGIQMYYDGYLVNSLMYSDND
-673 YPVTRLT
+673 VPH
-680 YTDGQMLDSFVF
+680 YTF
-692 TSVNPPEPNEA
+692 TSVPQESA
-703 SISMSVNVRPD
+703 RRATLAINVD
-714 GEVRIK
+714 VSSSGEVEITNDWPLVGSIVQFRN
-720 EGMPFSGVLAR
+720 
-731 YGEYGILY
+731 YGIAY
-739 DEEKGA
+739 DKEKKA
-745 WVYRDQVIRYFIDGV
+745 WAYNGQIIKYFIDGV
-760 NGQFPLLLRDDG
+760 DGQFPFLLRDDG
-772 EISLKVNYNANHYI
+772 EINLKVNYDENHYI
-786 SGLETIPDEQAQ
+786 SGLEKISDEQAQ

-806 ADGQTEQTEST
+806 ADGQPVQTEST
-817 EQPAQPAQTQQLAA
+817 EQTAQTQQLAA

-850 DVNHYG
+850 DVNHAG

>member
-96 TPAVDSATGEAEE
+96 TPAVDSAAGEAEE

-133 PQAEETKPAISL
+133 PQAEEKTKPAISL

-187 GEWLQRQK
+187 GEWLRRQK

-365 SPVEEETSAQTAEE
+365 SPVEEETSAQTA
-379 KNTIESETV
+379 SEIAW
-388 SVTSELTEKEKNQIG
+388 Q
-403 WEYNR
+403 YNR
-408 KWQLADYIPYGFAY
+408 ENLLWNYIPYGFEF
-422 NEETE
+422 NQERN
-427 KWQYQGLDVH
+427 KWQYQNVDVH
-437 AFLDPE
+437 YFLDE
-443 KDIHLINDEPGL
+443 KKG
-455 SFLATYDENGKLNIQ
+455 
-470 RIDRETAG
+470 
-478 KLYIEYFG
+478 IEYYTEESGISFRAVYLDDGRLILTQLNRQEADDLYFQGG
-486 SPILYDNRIDLYKDN
+486 SSPVRYDNRYDLYENDKDS
-501 PDTIFVGQWSEY
+501 IYVGQWEESVKQFRATRY
-513 DKRSGA
+513 VDFGMTMDTRSH
-519 DGYLEF
+519 L
-525 GLSLDM
+525 L
-531 ESNLVYNG
+531 YNG

-562 DLADRQSELC
+562 DLADRQSERC
-572 AYIYEYYNPEGT
+572 AYLYEYYNPEGT
-584 VDLYAVYA
+584 IDLYAVYA
-592 EQEREDSNP
+592 EQEREDSSP

-609 IKEFEPSVLEGKQF
+609 IEEFEPSVLEGKTFKTLDLQ
-623 QLVDI
+623 QRD
-628 KEREELNR
+628 EDTQNGRH
-636 KVENL
+636 L
-641 SWDDMLEKLS
+641 SWTLMVRKLD
-651 ALEAQGITY
+651 ALEEYGVTY
-660 ETIGEGIQMYYND
+660 EEVGEGIQMYYDGYLVNSLMYSDND
-673 YPVTRLT
+673 VPH
-680 YTDGQMLDSFVF
+680 YTF
-692 TSVNPPEPNEA
+692 TSVPQESA
-703 SISMSVNVRPD
+703 RRATLAINVD
-714 GEVRIK
+714 VSSSGEVEITNDWPLVGSIVQFRN
-720 EGMPFSGVLAR
+720 
-731 YGEYGILY
+731 YGIAY
-739 DEEKGA
+739 DKEKKA
-745 WVYRDQVIRYFIDGV
+745 WAYNGQIIKYFIDGV
-760 NGQFPLLLRDDG
+760 DGQFPFLLRDDG
-772 EISLKVNYNANHYI
+772 EINLKVNYDENHYI
-786 SGLETIPDEQAQ
+786 SGLEKISDEQAQ

-806 ADGQTEQTEST
+806 ADGQPVQTEST
-817 EQPAQPAQTQQLAA
+817 EQPVQTQQLAA

-850 DVNHYG
+850 DVSHAG

-894 QDASGIIWT
+894 QDASGITWT

-913 QGDQLQAGEQLGT
+913 AGDQLQAGEQLGT

>member
-1 MDLLTMSLSAA
+1 MDLLTMSISAA

-58 SLLQPKQQSI
+58 SLLQPRQQAI

-96 TPAVDSATGEAEE
+96 TPAVDSAAGEAEE

-120 SPTVQQSTPTEQP
+120 SPTVQQSIPTEQQL
-133 PQAEETKPAISL
+133 QAEEEKTKPAISL
-145 PVEPSALIWGVGAAA
+145 PVSPAALIWGVGAAA

-187 GEWLQRQK
+187 GEWLRRQK

-215 LTYGVRRPTIL
+215 LTYGVRKPTIL

-350 MAVVLVFTLTACLAT
+350 MAVVLVFTLAACLAT
-365 SPVEEETSAQTAEE
+365 SPVEEETSAQTA
-379 KNTIESETV
+379 SEIAW
-388 SVTSELTEKEKNQIG
+388 Q
-403 WEYNR
+403 YNR
-408 KWQLADYIPYGFAY
+408 ENLLWNYIPYGFEF
-422 NEETE
+422 NQERN
-427 KWQYQGLDVH
+427 KWQYQNVDVH
-437 AFLDPE
+437 YFLDE
-443 KDIHLINDEPGL
+443 KKG
-455 SFLATYDENGKLNIQ
+455 
-470 RIDRETAG
+470 
-478 KLYIEYFG
+478 IEYYTEESGISFRAVYLDDGRLILTQLNRQEADDLYFQGG
-486 SPILYDNRIDLYKDN
+486 SSPVRYDNRYDLYENDKDS
-501 PDTIFVGQWSEY
+501 IYVGQWEESVKQFRATRY
-513 DKRSGA
+513 VDFGMTMDTRSH
-519 DGYLEF
+519 L
-525 GLSLDM
+525 L
-531 ESNLVYNG
+531 YNG

-562 DLADRQSELC
+562 DLADRQSERC
-572 AYIYEYYNPEGT
+572 AYLYEYYNPEGT

-592 EQEREDSNP
+592 EQEREDSSP

-609 IKEFEPSVLEGKQF
+609 IEEFEPSVLEGKTFKTLDLQ
-623 QLVDI
+623 QRD
-628 KEREELNR
+628 EDTQNGRH
-636 KVENL
+636 L
-641 SWDDMLEKLS
+641 SWTLMVRKLD
-651 ALEAQGITY
+651 ALEEYGVTY
-660 ETIGEGIQMYYND
+660 EEVGEGIQMYYDGYLVNSLMYSDND
-673 YPVTRLT
+673 VPH
-680 YTDGQMLDSFVF
+680 YTF
-692 TSVNPPEPNEA
+692 TSVPQESA
-703 SISMSVNVRPD
+703 RRATLAINVD
-714 GEVRIK
+714 VSSSGEVEITNDWPLVGSIVQFRN
-720 EGMPFSGVLAR
+720 
-731 YGEYGILY
+731 YGIAY
-739 DEEKGA
+739 DKEKKA
-745 WVYRDQVIRYFIDGV
+745 WAYNGQIIKYFIDGV
-760 NGQFPLLLRDDG
+760 DGQFPFLLRDDG
-772 EISLKVNYNANHYI
+772 EINLKVNYDENHYI
-786 SGLETIPDEQAQ
+786 SGLEKISDEQAQ

-806 ADGQTEQTEST
+806 ADGQPVQTEST
-817 EQPAQPAQTQQLAA
+817 EQTAQTQQLAA

>member
-68 QTVQEESTVLPQVE
+68 QTVQEESAVLPQVE

-96 TPAVDSATGEAEE
+96 TPAVDSAAGEAEE

-133 PQAEETKPAISL
+133 PQAEEKTKPAISL

-187 GEWLQRQK
+187 GEWLRRQK

-350 MAVVLVFTLTACLAT
+350 MAVVLVFTLAACLAT

-379 KNTIESETV
+379 KDIIESETV
-388 SVTSELTEKEKNQIG
+388 SVTSELTEKNG
-403 WEYNR
+403 YCGTTRHTDLRTTR
-408 KWQLADYIPYGFAY
+408 K
-422 NEETE
+422 
-427 KWQYQGLDVH
+427 
-437 AFLDPE
+437 
-443 KDIHLINDEPGL
+443 
-455 SFLATYDENGKLNIQ
+455 
-470 RIDRETAG
+470 
-478 KLYIEYFG
+478 
-486 SPILYDNRIDLYKDN
+486 
-501 PDTIFVGQWSEY
+501 
-513 DKRSGA
+513 
-519 DGYLEF
+519 
-525 GLSLDM
+525 
-531 ESNLVYNG
+531 
-539 ELVRYFIDGVTYDF
+539 
-553 HDGDCMLDR
+553 
-562 DLADRQSELC
+562 
-572 AYIYEYYNPEGT
+572 
-584 VDLYAVYA
+584 
-592 EQEREDSNP
+592 
-601 RGLGNLIG
+601 
-609 IKEFEPSVLEGKQF
+609 
-623 QLVDI
+623 
-628 KEREELNR
+628 
-636 KVENL
+636 
-641 SWDDMLEKLS
+641 
-651 ALEAQGITY
+651 
-660 ETIGEGIQMYYND
+660 
-673 YPVTRLT
+673 
-680 YTDGQMLDSFVF
+680 
-692 TSVNPPEPNEA
+692 
-703 SISMSVNVRPD
+703 
-714 GEVRIK
+714 
-720 EGMPFSGVLAR
+720 
-731 YGEYGILY
+731 
-739 DEEKGA
+739 
-745 WVYRDQVIRYFIDGV
+745 
-760 NGQFPLLLRDDG
+760 
-772 EISLKVNYNANHYI
+772 
-786 SGLETIPDEQAQ
+786 
-798 ALWEQAEA
+798 
-806 ADGQTEQTEST
+806 
-817 EQPAQPAQTQQLAA
+817 
-831 DTTTAAAPIA
+831 
-841 PVKETTMVE
+841 
-850 DVNHYG
+850 
-856 DTNSRRYWA
+856 
-865 QEGTPVT
+865 
-872 CSVAGEVVA
+872 
-881 SGWESGYGNRVQV
+881 
-894 QDASGIIWT
+894 
-903 YAHLKEISAQ
+903 
-913 QGDQLQAGEQLGT
+913 
-926 VGHTGNAGSP
+926 
-936 TTYCLGLYAEKD
+936 
-948 GQELNVAQ
+948 
-956 LFARGEEISL
+956 

>member
-58 SLLQPKQQSI
+58 SLLQPRQQAI

-96 TPAVDSATGEAEE
+96 TPAVDSAAGEAEE
-109 ITATPARQESS
+109 ITTAPTQQPSAA
-120 SPTVQQSTPTEQP
+120 PTVQQSTPTEQP
-133 PQAEETKPAISL
+133 PQAEEKTKPAISL

-187 GEWLQRQK
+187 GEWLRRQK

-215 LTYGVRRPTIL
+215 LTYGVRKPTIL

-365 SPVEEETSAQTAEE
+365 SPVEEETSAQTA
-379 KNTIESETV
+379 SEIAW
-388 SVTSELTEKEKNQIG
+388 Q
-403 WEYNR
+403 YNR
-408 KWQLADYIPYGFAY
+408 ENLLWNYIPYGFEF
-422 NEETE
+422 NQERN
-427 KWQYQGLDVH
+427 KWQYQNVDVH
-437 AFLDPE
+437 YFLDE
-443 KDIHLINDEPGL
+443 KKG
-455 SFLATYDENGKLNIQ
+455 
-470 RIDRETAG
+470 
-478 KLYIEYFG
+478 IEYYTEESGISFRAVYLDDGRLILTQLNRQEADDLYFQGG
-486 SPILYDNRIDLYKDN
+486 SSPVRYDNRYDLYENDKDS
-501 PDTIFVGQWSEY
+501 IYVGQWEESVKQFRATRY
-513 DKRSGA
+513 VDFGMTMDTRSH
-519 DGYLEF
+519 L
-525 GLSLDM
+525 L
-531 ESNLVYNG
+531 YNG

-562 DLADRQSELC
+562 DLADRQSERC
-572 AYIYEYYNPEGT
+572 AYLYEYYNPEGT

-592 EQEREDSNP
+592 EQEREDSSP

-609 IKEFEPSVLEGKQF
+609 IEEFEPSVLEGKTFKTLDLQ
-623 QLVDI
+623 QRD
-628 KEREELNR
+628 EDTQNGRH
-636 KVENL
+636 L
-641 SWDDMLEKLS
+641 SWTLMVRKLD
-651 ALEAQGITY
+651 ALEEYGVTY
-660 ETIGEGIQMYYND
+660 EEVGEGIQMYYDGYLVNSLMYSDND
-673 YPVTRLT
+673 VPH
-680 YTDGQMLDSFVF
+680 YTF
-692 TSVNPPEPNEA
+692 TSVPQESA
-703 SISMSVNVRPD
+703 RRATLAINVD
-714 GEVRIK
+714 VSSSGEVEITNDWPLVGSIVQFRN
-720 EGMPFSGVLAR
+720 
-731 YGEYGILY
+731 YGIAY
-739 DEEKGA
+739 DKEKKA
-745 WVYRDQVIRYFIDGV
+745 WAYNGQIIKYFIDGV
-760 NGQFPLLLRDDG
+760 DGQFPFLLRDDG
-772 EISLKVNYNANHYI
+772 EINLKVNYDENHYI
-786 SGLETIPDEQAQ
+786 SGLEKISDEQAQ

-806 ADGQTEQTEST
+806 ADGQPVQTEST
-817 EQPAQPAQTQQLAA
+817 EQPVQTQQLAT

>member
-50 VPSAWSVY
+50 VPSVWSVY

-82 PVVSQPSAITTEPV
+82 PVVSQPSAITTEPAA
-96 TPAVDSATGEAEE
+96 PAVDSAAGEAEE

-133 PQAEETKPAISL
+133 PQAEEKTKPAISL

-187 GEWLQRQK
+187 GEWLRRQK

-215 LTYGVRRPTIL
+215 LTYGVRKPTIL

-365 SPVEEETSAQTAEE
+365 SPVEEETSAQTA
-379 KNTIESETV
+379 SEIAW
-388 SVTSELTEKEKNQIG
+388 Q
-403 WEYNR
+403 YNR
-408 KWQLADYIPYGFAY
+408 ENLLWNYIPYGFEF
-422 NEETE
+422 NQERN
-427 KWQYQGLDVH
+427 KWQYQNVDVH
-437 AFLDPE
+437 YFLDE
-443 KDIHLINDEPGL
+443 KKG
-455 SFLATYDENGKLNIQ
+455 
-470 RIDRETAG
+470 
-478 KLYIEYFG
+478 IEYYTEESGISFRAVYLDDGRLILTQLNRQEADDLYFQGG
-486 SPILYDNRIDLYKDN
+486 SSPVRYDNRYDLYENDKDS
-501 PDTIFVGQWSEY
+501 IYVGQWEESVKQFRATRY
-513 DKRSGA
+513 VDFGMTMDTRSH
-519 DGYLEF
+519 L
-525 GLSLDM
+525 L
-531 ESNLVYNG
+531 YNG

-562 DLADRQSELC
+562 DLADRQSERC
-572 AYIYEYYNPEGT
+572 AYLYEYYNPEGT

-592 EQEREDSNP
+592 EQEREDSSP

-609 IKEFEPSVLEGKQF
+609 IEEFEPSVLEGKTFKTLDLQ
-623 QLVDI
+623 QRD
-628 KEREELNR
+628 EDTQNGRH
-636 KVENL
+636 L
-641 SWDDMLEKLS
+641 SWTLMVRKLD
-651 ALEAQGITY
+651 ALEEYGVTY
-660 ETIGEGIQMYYND
+660 EEVGEGIQMYYDGYLVNSLMYSDND
-673 YPVTRLT
+673 VPH
-680 YTDGQMLDSFVF
+680 YTF
-692 TSVNPPEPNEA
+692 TSVPQESA
-703 SISMSVNVRPD
+703 RRATLAINVD
-714 GEVRIK
+714 VSSSGEVEITNDWPLVGSIVQFRN
-720 EGMPFSGVLAR
+720 
-731 YGEYGILY
+731 YGIAY
-739 DEEKGA
+739 DKEKKA
-745 WVYRDQVIRYFIDGV
+745 WAYNGQIIKYFIDGV
-760 NGQFPLLLRDDG
+760 DGQFPFLLRDDG
-772 EISLKVNYNANHYI
+772 EINLKVNYDENHYI
-786 SGLETIPDEQAQ
+786 SGLEKIPDEQAQ

-806 ADGQTEQTEST
+806 ADGQTEQT
-817 EQPAQPAQTQQLAA
+817 AQPAQMQQPAA

-894 QDASGIIWT
+894 QDASGITWT

>member
-96 TPAVDSATGEAEE
+96 TPAVDSAAGEAEE

-120 SPTVQQSTPTEQP
+120 SPTVQQSIPTEQP
-133 PQAEETKPAISL
+133 PQAEKTKPAISL
-145 PVEPSALIWGVGAAA
+145 PVEPSALIWGIGAAA

-187 GEWLQRQK
+187 GEWLRRQK

-337 IMKMKKRSLLSVV
+337 IMKMKKRSLLSAV

-365 SPVEEETSAQTAEE
+365 SPVEEETSAQTA
-379 KNTIESETV
+379 SEIAW
-388 SVTSELTEKEKNQIG
+388 Q
-403 WEYNR
+403 YNR
-408 KWQLADYIPYGFAY
+408 ENLLWNYIPYGFEF
-422 NEETE
+422 NQERN
-427 KWQYQGLDVH
+427 KWQYQNVDVH
-437 AFLDPE
+437 YFLDE
-443 KDIHLINDEPGL
+443 KKG
-455 SFLATYDENGKLNIQ
+455 
-470 RIDRETAG
+470 
-478 KLYIEYFG
+478 IEYYTEESGISFRAVYLDDGRLILTQLNRQEADDLYFQGG
-486 SPILYDNRIDLYKDN
+486 SSPVRYDNRYDLYENDKDS
-501 PDTIFVGQWSEY
+501 IYVGQWEESVKQFRATRY
-513 DKRSGA
+513 VDFGMTMDTRSH
-519 DGYLEF
+519 L
-525 GLSLDM
+525 L
-531 ESNLVYNG
+531 YNG

-562 DLADRQSELC
+562 DLADRQSERC
-572 AYIYEYYNPEGT
+572 AFLYEYYNPEGT

-592 EQEREDSNP
+592 EQEREDSSP

-609 IKEFEPSVLEGKQF
+609 IEEFEPSVLEGKTFKMLDLQ
-623 QLVDI
+623 QRD
-628 KEREELNR
+628 EDTQNGRH
-636 KVENL
+636 L
-641 SWDDMLEKLS
+641 SWTLMVRKLD
-651 ALEAQGITY
+651 ALEEYGVTY
-660 ETIGEGIQMYYND
+660 EEVGEGIQMYYDGYLVN
-673 YPVTRLT
+673 RLVYSDSDVPYG
-680 YTDGQMLDSFVF
+680 YTF
-692 TSVNPPEPNEA
+692 TSIPQESSRRA
-703 SISMSVNVRPD
+703 SLEIGIDVLSS
-714 GEVRIK
+714 GEVKITNDWPLVGSIVQFRN
-720 EGMPFSGVLAR
+720 
-731 YGEYGILY
+731 YGIAY
-739 DEEKGA
+739 DKEKKA
-745 WVYRDQVIRYFIDGV
+745 WAYNGQIIKYFIDGV
-760 NGQFPLLLRDDG
+760 DGQFPFLMRDDG
-772 EISLKVNYNANHYI
+772 EINLKVNYDENHYI
-786 SGLETIPDEQAQ
+786 SGLEKISDEQAQ

-806 ADGQTEQTEST
+806 ADGQPVQTEST
-817 EQPAQPAQTQQLAA
+817 EQPVQTQQLAT

-894 QDASGIIWT
+894 QDASGITWT

>member
-1 MDLLTMSLSAA
+1 MDLLTMSFSAA

-58 SLLQPKQQSI
+58 SLLQPRQQAI

-82 PVVSQPSAITTEPV
+82 PVVSQPSAITTEPAA
-96 TPAVDSATGEAEE
+96 PAVDSAAGEAEE
-109 ITATPARQESS
+109 ITTAPTQQPSAA
-120 SPTVQQSTPTEQP
+120 PTVQQSTPTEQP
-133 PQAEETKPAISL
+133 PQAEEKTKPAISL

-187 GEWLQRQK
+187 GEWLRRQK

-365 SPVEEETSAQTAEE
+365 SPVEEETSAQTA
-379 KNTIESETV
+379 SEIAW
-388 SVTSELTEKEKNQIG
+388 Q
-403 WEYNR
+403 YNR
-408 KWQLADYIPYGFAY
+408 ENLLWNYIPYGFEF
-422 NEETE
+422 NQERN
-427 KWQYQGLDVH
+427 KWQYQNVDVH
-437 AFLDPE
+437 YFLDE
-443 KDIHLINDEPGL
+443 KKG
-455 SFLATYDENGKLNIQ
+455 
-470 RIDRETAG
+470 
-478 KLYIEYFG
+478 IEYYTEESGISFRAVYLDDGRLILTQLNRQEADDLYFQGG
-486 SPILYDNRIDLYKDN
+486 SSPVRYDNRYDLYENDKDS
-501 PDTIFVGQWSEY
+501 IYVGQWEESVKQFRATRY
-513 DKRSGA
+513 VDFGMTMDTRSH
-519 DGYLEF
+519 L
-525 GLSLDM
+525 L
-531 ESNLVYNG
+531 YNG

-562 DLADRQSELC
+562 DLADRQSERC
-572 AYIYEYYNPEGT
+572 AYLYEYYNPEGT

-592 EQEREDSNP
+592 EQEREDSSP

-609 IKEFEPSVLEGKQF
+609 IEEFEPSVLEGKTFKTLDLQ
-623 QLVDI
+623 QRD
-628 KEREELNR
+628 EDTQNGRH
-636 KVENL
+636 L
-641 SWDDMLEKLS
+641 SWTLMVRKLD
-651 ALEAQGITY
+651 ALEEYGVTY
-660 ETIGEGIQMYYND
+660 EEVGEGIQMYYDGYLVNSLMYSDND
-673 YPVTRLT
+673 VPH
-680 YTDGQMLDSFVF
+680 YTF
-692 TSVNPPEPNEA
+692 TSVPQESA
-703 SISMSVNVRPD
+703 RRATLAINVD
-714 GEVRIK
+714 VSSSGEVEITNDWPLVGSIVQFRN
-720 EGMPFSGVLAR
+720 
-731 YGEYGILY
+731 YGIAY
-739 DEEKGA
+739 DKEKKA
-745 WVYRDQVIRYFIDGV
+745 WAYNGQIIKYFIDGV
-760 NGQFPLLLRDDG
+760 DGQFPFLLRDDG
-772 EISLKVNYNANHYI
+772 EINLKVNYDENHYI
-786 SGLETIPDEQAQ
+786 SGLEKIPDEQAQ

-806 ADGQTEQTEST
+806 ADGQPVQTEST
-817 EQPAQPAQTQQLAA
+817 EQPVQTQQLAT

-894 QDASGIIWT
+894 QDASGITWT

>member
-1 MDLLTMSLSAA
+1 MDLLTMSFSAA

-96 TPAVDSATGEAEE
+96 TPAVDSAAGEAEE

-133 PQAEETKPAISL
+133 PQAEEKTKPAISL

-187 GEWLQRQK
+187 GEWLRRQK

-365 SPVEEETSAQTAEE
+365 SPVEEETSAQTA
-379 KNTIESETV
+379 SEIAW
-388 SVTSELTEKEKNQIG
+388 Q
-403 WEYNR
+403 YNR
-408 KWQLADYIPYGFAY
+408 ENLLWNYIPYGFEF
-422 NEETE
+422 NQERN
-427 KWQYQGLDVH
+427 KWQYQNVDVH
-437 AFLDPE
+437 YFLDE
-443 KDIHLINDEPGL
+443 KKG
-455 SFLATYDENGKLNIQ
+455 
-470 RIDRETAG
+470 
-478 KLYIEYFG
+478 IEYYTEESGISFRAVYLDDGRLILTQLNRQEADDLYFQGG
-486 SPILYDNRIDLYKDN
+486 SSPVRYDNRYDLYENDKDS
-501 PDTIFVGQWSEY
+501 IYVGQWEESVKQFRATRY
-513 DKRSGA
+513 VDFGMTMDTRSH
-519 DGYLEF
+519 L
-525 GLSLDM
+525 L
-531 ESNLVYNG
+531 YNG

-562 DLADRQSELC
+562 DLADRQSERC
-572 AYIYEYYNPEGT
+572 AFLYEYYNPEGT

-609 IKEFEPSVLEGKQF
+609 IEEFEPSVLEGKTFKMLDLQ
-623 QLVDI
+623 QRD
-628 KEREELNR
+628 EDTQNGRH
-636 KVENL
+636 L
-641 SWDDMLEKLS
+641 SWTLMVRKLD
-651 ALEAQGITY
+651 ALEEYGVTY
-660 ETIGEGIQMYYND
+660 EEVGEGIQMYYDGYLVNSLMYSDND
-673 YPVTRLT
+673 VPH
-680 YTDGQMLDSFVF
+680 YTF
-692 TSVNPPEPNEA
+692 TSVPQESA
-703 SISMSVNVRPD
+703 RRATLAINVD
-714 GEVRIK
+714 VSSSGEVEISNDWPLVGSIVQFRN
-720 EGMPFSGVLAR
+720 
-731 YGEYGILY
+731 YGIAY
-739 DEEKGA
+739 DKEKKA
-745 WVYRDQVIRYFIDGV
+745 WAYNGQIIKYFIDGV
-760 NGQFPLLLRDDG
+760 DGQFPFLLRDDG
-772 EISLKVNYNANHYI
+772 EINLKVNYDENHYI
-786 SGLETIPDEQAQ
+786 SGLEIIPNEEAQ

-817 EQPAQPAQTQQLAA
+817 EQPVQTQQLAA

-850 DVNHYG
+850 DVSHAG

-894 QDASGIIWT
+894 QDASGITWT

-913 QGDQLQAGEQLGT
+913 AGDQLQAGEQLGT

>member
-1 MDLLTMSLSAA
+1 MDLLTMSISAA

-58 SLLQPKQQSI
+58 SLLQPRQQAI

-82 PVVSQPSAITTEPV
+82 PVVSQPSAITTEPAA
-96 TPAVDSATGEAEE
+96 PAVDSAAGEAEE
-109 ITATPARQESS
+109 ITVTPARQESS

-133 PQAEETKPAISL
+133 PQAEEKTKPAISL

-187 GEWLQRQK
+187 GEWLRRQK

-337 IMKMKKRSLLSVV
+337 IMKMKKRSLLSAV

-365 SPVEEETSAQTAEE
+365 SPVEEETSAQTA
-379 KNTIESETV
+379 SEIAW
-388 SVTSELTEKEKNQIG
+388 Q
-403 WEYNR
+403 YNR
-408 KWQLADYIPYGFAY
+408 ENLLWNYIPYGFEF
-422 NEETE
+422 NQERN
-427 KWQYQGLDVH
+427 KWQYQNVDVH
-437 AFLDPE
+437 YFLDE
-443 KDIHLINDEPGL
+443 KKG
-455 SFLATYDENGKLNIQ
+455 
-470 RIDRETAG
+470 
-478 KLYIEYFG
+478 IEYYTEESGISFRAVYLDDGRLILTQLNRQEADDLYFQGG
-486 SPILYDNRIDLYKDN
+486 SSPVRYDNRYDLYENDKDS
-501 PDTIFVGQWSEY
+501 IYVGQWEESVKQFRATRY
-513 DKRSGA
+513 VDFGMTMDTRSH
-519 DGYLEF
+519 L
-525 GLSLDM
+525 L
-531 ESNLVYNG
+531 YNG

-562 DLADRQSELC
+562 DLADRQSERC
-572 AYIYEYYNPEGT
+572 AFLYEYYNPEGT

-609 IKEFEPSVLEGKQF
+609 IEEFEPSVLEGKTFKTLDLQ
-623 QLVDI
+623 QRDEDTQNG
-628 KEREELNR
+628 KH
-636 KVENL
+636 L
-641 SWDDMLEKLS
+641 SWTLMVRKLD
-651 ALEAQGITY
+651 ALEEYGVTY
-660 ETIGEGIQMYYND
+660 EEVGEGIQMYYDGYLVNSLMYSDND
-673 YPVTRLT
+673 VPH
-680 YTDGQMLDSFVF
+680 YTF
-692 TSVNPPEPNEA
+692 TSVPQESA
-703 SISMSVNVRPD
+703 RRATLAINVD
-714 GEVRIK
+714 VSSGGEVEITNDWPLVGSIVQFRN
-720 EGMPFSGVLAR
+720 
-731 YGEYGILY
+731 YGIAY
-739 DEEKGA
+739 DKEKKA
-745 WVYRDQVIRYFIDGV
+745 WAYNGQIIKYFIDGV
-760 NGQFPLLLRDDG
+760 DGQFPFLLRDDG
-772 EISLKVNYNANHYI
+772 EINLKVNYDENHYI
-786 SGLETIPDEQAQ
+786 SGLEKIPDEQAQ

-806 ADGQTEQTEST
+806 ADGQTEQTEPT
-817 EQPAQPAQTQQLAA
+817 TQPAQTQQLAA

>member
-1 MDLLTMSLSAA
+1 MDLLTMSFSAA

-50 VPSAWSVY
+50 VPSVWSVY

-82 PVVSQPSAITTEPV
+82 PVVSQPSAITTEPAA
-96 TPAVDSATGEAEE
+96 PAVDSAAGEAEE

-133 PQAEETKPAISL
+133 PQAEEKTKPAISL

-350 MAVVLVFTLTACLAT
+350 MAVVLVFTLAACLAT
-365 SPVEEETSAQTAEE
+365 SPVEEETSAQTA
-379 KNTIESETV
+379 SEIAW
-388 SVTSELTEKEKNQIG
+388 Q
-403 WEYNR
+403 YNR
-408 KWQLADYIPYGFAY
+408 ENLLWNYIPYGFEF
-422 NEETE
+422 NQERN
-427 KWQYQGLDVH
+427 KWQYQNVDVH
-437 AFLDPE
+437 YFLDE
-443 KDIHLINDEPGL
+443 KKG
-455 SFLATYDENGKLNIQ
+455 
-470 RIDRETAG
+470 
-478 KLYIEYFG
+478 IEYYTEESGISFRAVYLDDGRLILTQLNRQEADDLYFQGG
-486 SPILYDNRIDLYKDN
+486 SSPVRYDNRYDLYENDKDS
-501 PDTIFVGQWSEY
+501 IYVGQWEESVKQFRATRY
-513 DKRSGA
+513 VDFGMTMDTRSH
-519 DGYLEF
+519 L
-525 GLSLDM
+525 L
-531 ESNLVYNG
+531 YNG

-562 DLADRQSELC
+562 DLADRQSERC
-572 AYIYEYYNPEGT
+572 AYLYEYYNPEGT

-592 EQEREDSNP
+592 EQEREDSSP

-609 IKEFEPSVLEGKQF
+609 IEEFEPSVLEGKTFKTLDLQ
-623 QLVDI
+623 QRD
-628 KEREELNR
+628 EDTQNGRH
-636 KVENL
+636 L
-641 SWDDMLEKLS
+641 SWTLMVRKLD
-651 ALEAQGITY
+651 ALEEYGVTY
-660 ETIGEGIQMYYND
+660 EEVGEGIQMYYDGYLVNSLMYSDND
-673 YPVTRLT
+673 VPH
-680 YTDGQMLDSFVF
+680 YTF
-692 TSVNPPEPNEA
+692 TSVPQESA
-703 SISMSVNVRPD
+703 RRATLAINVD
-714 GEVRIK
+714 VSSSGEVEITNDWPLVGSIVQFRN
-720 EGMPFSGVLAR
+720 
-731 YGEYGILY
+731 YGIAY
-739 DEEKGA
+739 DKEKKA
-745 WVYRDQVIRYFIDGV
+745 WAYNGQIIKYFIDGV
-760 NGQFPLLLRDDG
+760 DGQFPFLLRDDG
-772 EISLKVNYNANHYI
+772 EINLKVNYDENHYI
-786 SGLETIPDEQAQ
+786 SGLEKISDEQAQ

-806 ADGQTEQTEST
+806 ADGQPVQTEST
-817 EQPAQPAQTQQLAA
+817 EQTAQTQQLAA

-850 DVNHYG
+850 DVNHAG

>member
-96 TPAVDSATGEAEE
+96 TPAVDSAAGEAEE

-133 PQAEETKPAISL
+133 PQAEEKTKPAISL

-187 GEWLQRQK
+187 GEWLRRQK

-257 KLLLSAALC
+257 KLLLSAALS

-365 SPVEEETSAQTAEE
+365 SPVEEETSAQTA
-379 KNTIESETV
+379 SEIAW
-388 SVTSELTEKEKNQIG
+388 Q
-403 WEYNR
+403 YNR
-408 KWQLADYIPYGFAY
+408 ENLLWNYIPYGFEF
-422 NEETE
+422 NQERN
-427 KWQYQGLDVH
+427 KWQYQNVDVH
-437 AFLDPE
+437 YFLDE
-443 KDIHLINDEPGL
+443 KKG
-455 SFLATYDENGKLNIQ
+455 
-470 RIDRETAG
+470 
-478 KLYIEYFG
+478 IEYYTEESGISFRAVYLDDGRLILTRLNRQEADDLYFQGG
-486 SPILYDNRIDLYKDN
+486 SSPVRYDNRYDLYENDKDS
-501 PDTIFVGQWSEY
+501 IYVGQWEESVKQFRATRY
-513 DKRSGA
+513 VDFGITMDTRSH
-519 DGYLEF
+519 L
-525 GLSLDM
+525 L
-531 ESNLVYNG
+531 YNG

-562 DLADRQSELC
+562 DLADRQSERC
-572 AYIYEYYNPEGT
+572 AYLYEYYNPEGT

-592 EQEREDSNP
+592 EQEREDSSP

-609 IKEFEPSVLEGKQF
+609 IEEFEPSVLEGKTFKTLDLQ
-623 QLVDI
+623 QRD
-628 KEREELNR
+628 EDTQNGRH
-636 KVENL
+636 L
-641 SWDDMLEKLS
+641 SWTLMARKLD
-651 ALEAQGITY
+651 ALEEYGVTY
-660 ETIGEGIQMYYND
+660 EEVGEGIQMYYDGYLVNSLMYSDND
-673 YPVTRLT
+673 VPH
-680 YTDGQMLDSFVF
+680 YTF
-692 TSVNPPEPNEA
+692 TSVPQESA
-703 SISMSVNVRPD
+703 RRATLAINVD
-714 GEVRIK
+714 VSSSGEVEITNDWPLVGSIVQFRN
-720 EGMPFSGVLAR
+720 
-731 YGEYGILY
+731 YGIAY
-739 DEEKGA
+739 DKEKKA
-745 WVYRDQVIRYFIDGV
+745 WAYNGQIIKYFIDGV
-760 NGQFPLLLRDDG
+760 DGQFPFLLRDDG
-772 EISLKVNYNANHYI
+772 EINLKVNYDENHYI
-786 SGLETIPDEQAQ
+786 SGLEKISDEQAQ

-806 ADGQTEQTEST
+806 ADGQPVQTEST
-817 EQPAQPAQTQQLAA
+817 EQTAQTQQFAA